1 MSTSAVEAI
10 LPLTPLQEGLL
21 FHSLYDDRGVD
32 LYTSQLSVDLEGHLD
47 VEAFRAAAATVLR
60 RHPNLRTAFQHQNSA
75 RPVQVVLREVPVPW
89 AEHDLSGLDEA
100 GRAAESERITE
111 EDRVR
116 RFDLGRPPLLR
127 FTLIRL
133 GEQRCRLL
141 FTHHHIL
148 LDGWSIPLLLSE
160 LFTLYARG
168 GTDDSGLAAV
178 PPFRNF
184 LAWLAKQDKP
194 AAELAWREAL
204 DGLDEGTIARPV
216 KPGRTLLVPERA
228 TTDLSRSLTT
238 ALTNLARRHSITL
251 NTVVQGVWGLLLGQ
265 LTGRDDVVFGT
276 AVSGRPPELPGVE
289 NMIGLFL
296 NTLPVRVR
304 IDPDEPLVGLLT
316 RLQAEQSEL
325 LPHQHLGLATVQ
337 QLAGGAE
344 LFDTVTVF
352 ESFPVD
358 HNAESLPGTGLKVL
372 ESDSTDYSHFPITLI
387 ALPGDRLHLRVSYQP
402 DLFTAEETAALLDRA
417 RLLLEA
423 LVAEPQQLVGRIDL
437 LDPAERH
444 RVLARNNETARPVE
458 PATLAQLFEAQ
469 AARTPDAVAVE
480 FESTSLTYAELD
492 ARANGMA
499 RLLAARGI
507 GPEQVVAL
515 ALPRSIEFVLSV
527 IAVAKAGAAHLPV
540 DLAYP
545 RERITLLVE
554 DSAPAAVI
562 TTTDAAPLLPATPGA
577 EQLLIDS
584 AGFRQALAAT
594 SDAPL
599 TDAERTAPAHLL
611 NPAYVI
617 YTSGSTGRP
626 KGVVISHQGLANGAA
641 LQRHSFPVGPGD
653 RVLQFAS
660 HSFDASYWSLSMA
673 LFSGATLVAAPEER
687 LTVGPV
693 LAELIAERRI
703 THVLLPPSPLAAM
716 PEDSLDTLRV
726 LLTGGEA
733 LPAETVAT
741 FAPRVRM
748 FNEYGPTEVTVLA
761 TQHGPLTADGT
772 TPPIGRPIDNYR
784 VYVLDRALRPVPVGS
799 VGEMYAAGPGLARGY
814 LGRAGLTS
822 ERFVADPFG
831 PAGGRMYR
839 TGDLARWTP
848 SGELAFVG
856 RADDQ
861 VKIRGF
867 RIELGEVE
875 AAVRSHPAVQ
885 DAAVV
890 VREDRPGDR
899 RLVAYAVT
907 EGADGEDLRR
917 HLGDRLPQHMVPS
930 AFVLLDEMP
939 LTRNG
944 KADRA
949 ALPEPVAARGSRR
962 APSTPHEEMLCGLFA
977 DVLGVPEVGLDDD
990 FFLLGGHSLVA
1001 IRLVGRIR
1009 TAFGVNVPIRVVFD
1023 APTPGA
1029 LVAEIEALLPDT
1041 APADGTRPVELSRAQ
1056 RRLWFINR
1064 FEHRTPTHNVPFA
1077 VRLTGDLDHEAL
1089 TGAVHDVL
1097 ARHDRL
1103 RTVFPEVNGEPT
1115 GAVLPPSGVRPALPV
1130 ADFDG
1135 AAVASAAAEGF
1146 DLTTGIPV
1154 RFALF
1159 RAGDTESVL
1168 LTVLHRIAGED
1179 WAGGRLLADLAAAYR
1194 SRVAGQP
1201 VRWDDTTAFAVDDEA
1216 VEWWAGQL
1224 AELPEELVLPVDRPR
1239 AVRDP
1244 QHLLSVPVRLPA
1256 AWRRSVTALAEQAG
1270 VDLETVLRGAFAVV
1284 LSGLGAGQDLPIATL
1299 SPLRGDGAGAFAANP
1314 AVLRVDVSADPTVAE
1329 LLARTGRTAAEARLR
1344 PVPFERLLSRLGPDL
1359 VAGRHPLA
1367 QVALTVRG
1375 EHRPALELPG
1385 LVVRPDDAAPGLER
1399 FDLSLVVDE
1408 RPGGEELTGRLHY
1421 RAAMFDAGTVS
1432 GLWERT
1438 ASVLAQMAEAPDRRL
1453 SRLRLVTGAERE
1465 QLLVGWNDTAVE
1477 VPALASTVQARFA
1490 EQVERRPDGTALVWE
1505 GGQLTYRELDRAAN
1519 RLAHLLRASGV
1530 GTGSRVTVLQRR
1542 SPELVVSLLGVLKAG
1557 AAYVPLD
1564 ARAPRARHESI
1575 LAETEASL
1583 LLVDAASASAAP
1595 GSDVPTIVVD
1605 REPRLAE
1612 QPDTAPAVAGHPEQ
1626 LAYLMYTSGSTGQA
1640 KGVAVTHR
1648 DLIAF
1653 ALDRCFSGDAHDTVL
1668 MHAPHAFDASNYEL
1682 WMPLLTGRRI
1692 VLALPQDLDVAA
1704 LGRLVAEYGVT
1715 GLHLTAGLF
1724 RLVVDEDLECL
1735 APVRE
1740 LLAGGDVVPAAS
1752 VRRVLER
1759 FPEMVVRD
1767 TYGPTETTTFATS
1780 HRMDAANPPTG
1791 TVPIG
1796 LPLDNMRA
1804 YVLDGSLRPV
1814 PVGVVGDLYLAGEG
1828 LATGYWTRPGLTAA
1842 SFVADPFGPAGSRMY
1857 RVGDLVRRRPDGSLL
1872 FAGRADDQVKIRG
1885 FRIELGEVEA
1895 ALARMPDIAQ
1905 ATVVARRDD
1914 EDRTRLVGYLV
1925 PAEGTTLDEPAVR
1938 ARLGAEL
1945 PEYMVPS
1952 AFVRLER
1959 LPLTANGK
1967 VDRKALP
1974 APEATTTGRA
1984 ARNPREEQLLG
1995 LFAALL
2001 DRPDMGIDDSFF
2013 ALGGDSLLATRLV
2026 SRIRAAF
2033 GVEVPIHLVFDAPT
2047 VAALGERLDGARSG
2061 RTALRAMERPEHVPL
2076 SFAQRRLWFINRFD
2090 GQSATYNMPISLR
2103 LTGPLDRAA
2112 LAEALGDLVARHEA
2126 LRTVFPEADGVP
2138 YQRILPVD
2146 EARPPLDV
2154 VETRP
2159 EELDALLEAAVRVGI
2174 DLTTELP
2181 LRVHLYALGEED
2193 HVLLFVLHHIAGDG
2207 WSMRPLATNLAQA
2220 YEARCRG
2227 LAPEFAPLPVQNAD
2241 YALWQLEVIGD
2252 EDDPESVYSEQLRYW
2267 QENLAGL
2274 PEELAL
2280 PTDRPRPAVSSY
2292 RGMPVYF
2299 RVDPD
2304 VHERLLALAQETGA
2318 SLYMVLQAALATMLH
2333 RVGAGTD
2340 IPIGSVIANR
2350 TDESLD
2356 EMVGFLTNMLVLRTD
2371 TSGRPTFRQLIDRV
2385 RETDLNAYDNQ
2396 DVPFERLVE
2405 AVNPTRSLARHPL
2418 FQVLL
2423 NLQNLQ
2429 DYTTEMHGL
2438 ELTSYVVDLGAA
2450 RFDLGFGFSE
2460 EFDAQG
2466 RPAGLQGDIQCSTD
2480 LFDRETA
2487 EGFAEY
2493 LGRVLRSAAADPD
2506 RPIDTVDMLPAEQLD
2521 RLLTEYNDTAAEV
2534 PAAPLHELFGAQARR
2549 TPDALAV
2556 VRGEETLTYAEL
2568 DAASD
2573 RIARLLIAGGTGPGS
2588 LVAIALPRTPRLV
2601 TALLG
2606 VLKAGAAYLPVD
2618 PANPA
2623 DRIALVLGDAAP
2635 ALVLTDEAT
2644 AAALPSG
2651 AAPVVRLDRPDTVRE
2666 LAARPGGAVTDAERL
2681 RPLSPRDAAYVIY
2694 TSGSTGRPKGVVIEH
2709 RSVSDY
2715 LAHTTREYDA
2725 ARGVALVH
2733 SPVSFDLTVT
2743 GLWTPLLVGG
2753 RVDLSSLTDP
2763 EPREAARLAEA
2774 PATFLKATPSHL
2786 PLLNA
2791 LPAGYSPS
2799 GELLLGGE
2807 ALLGA
2812 VLREWRDRHPGVT
2825 VRNVYGPTEATV
2837 NCAEYRIAPGE
2848 PVPDGP
2854 VPIGRPQPNARL
2866 YVLDAGLRPV
2876 PEGVPGDLY
2885 LAGEG
2890 LARGYLNQPALT
2902 AERFVSDPFGA
2913 PGSRMYRS
2921 GDLAK
2926 WNRSGELVYLGR
2938 SDDQVKLRGF
2948 RIELGEIEVA
2958 LTSHPAVRTAAV
2970 IVREDRPGDQ
2980 RLVGYVVPTDGAPT
2994 DGVAIDG
3001 VATGGAPTAAELSA
3015 HLAGRLPAYMVP
3027 QLFVTVDAIPLTAH
3041 GKADRKALP
3050 APAHQQDDRAP
3061 AAARSPQE
3069 EILRHLFGDMLG
3081 VPDVGVH
3088 DDFFQ
3093 LGGHSLLATRLVSRI
3108 RTAFGLELPIRAVFE
3123 TPTVAGL
3130 AAQLG
3135 SAGAGRRALAPMPR
3149 PDELPL
3155 SFAQQRLWFLNR
3167 FDRQT
3172 GSAYNLPIVLRFVG
3186 DLDREAL
3193 TAALHDLL
3201 ERHEVFRTVFAE
3213 SNGVPV
3219 QRVLPTAGA
3228 GLRLE
3233 VTATSEQQLAGAVA
3247 AEIGRGFDL
3256 AEEIPVRTRLFEIAG
3271 DVHVLTFTM
3280 HHIAADGWSLAP
3292 LMADLAAAYRA
3303 RADGRGA
3310 DRQPLPVQ
3318 YADYALWQREV
3329 LGDEAD
3335 EDSQISQQLRYW
3347 EQTLAGLPE
3356 DLGLPTDRP
3365 RPAVASYRGAR
3376 IEVEIPAD
3384 VHRRVNE
3391 LARTRQASVYMVLQA
3406 GLAALLSRL
3415 GGGEDIPIG
3424 SLIAGRTDEALDDLV
3439 GFFVNTLVLR
3449 TDVSG
3454 DPTFTELLDRVRTT
3468 GLGAYA
3474 HQDLP
3479 FERLVE
3485 ALNPSRS
3492 MSRHPLFQVALNLQN
3507 ADRADWGMGSL
3518 AGLEVRPEGFDLE
3531 TEKFDLSFTFAEH
3544 HAEDGTPA
3552 GITGTASYA
3561 VDLFDRDRVETLGA
3575 RLVRLLTAA
3584 VERPDRP
3591 VGELELLDAAEL
3603 AAVRA
3608 AGTGPRR
3615 TARAEDVDAL
3625 LARRAAEVPDA
3636 LAVRAG
3642 DESLT
3647 YRELDERV
3655 TRLARY
3661 LVALGAAPGG
3671 LVAVA
3676 LPRGAELPVALL
3688 AVLRSGAAYLPLDP
3702 GLPEDRLAYTVADAR
3717 PTLSVTSAAGRGL
3730 PLGGAVVV
3738 LDDERTRAALA
3749 ELSGRDWTDGE
3760 RLAPVRA
3767 EHPAYVIHTSGST
3780 GRPKGVVVPRRGLAN
3795 FLHDMADRFPLTT
3808 EDRWLAVTTV
3818 SFDIAALEL
3827 YLPLTAGAAVVLAD
3841 RETVRE
3847 PSALLGLAADAGAT
3861 VLQATPSLWQ
3871 ALADHDAAALR
3882 GLRKLVGG
3890 EALPPE
3896 LAARL
3901 AAEGGRVTNL
3911 YGPTETTI
3919 WSTAAE
3925 LGTGT
3930 PHIGHPIT
3938 DTDVH
3943 LLDERLRPV
3952 PPGVPGELY
3961 IAGAGVAQGYLGR
3974 PDLTAERFVADP
3986 FAAGTRMYRTGDLA
4000 RWGRGSRLEYLGR
4013 VDHQVKLRG
4022 FRIEPGEI
4030 EAVLTRHEDVAR
4042 AVVVLREDRPGDQRL
4057 VAYAVP
4063 AAGRPVDAAAL
4074 RRWAGA
4080 ELPDYM
4086 VPSVVVAL
4094 DALPLTPNGKLDR
4107 RALPVPADSAAGEF
4121 LAPRSPREEI
4131 MSGLFAEALG
4141 RTAVSVADGFFDL
4154 GGHSLMATRLMS
4166 RIRTVFGVE
4175 LAIRTLFENPTVAGL
4190 VGHLDTAERARPA
4203 LRPQPRPDAVPLS
4216 FAQRRMWFLHRLE
4229 GPSPTYNMPFVV
4241 RLSGDLDPDAL
4252 KAALQDVVDRHESLR
4267 TVFPEVDG
4275 LPRQVVLGAEEAR
4288 VEPIRRQVTADEL
4301 AEATAAAVRTTFDLT
4316 TRPPIA
4322 ATLLT
4327 VSPTEH
4333 VFVLVVHHI
4342 AGDGWSLGPLA
4353 DDVSRA
4359 YTDRHAGR
4367 APQWEPLP
4375 VQYADYT
4382 LWQRQL
4388 LGDESDPDSLF
4399 SRQVAHWKRTLA
4411 DLPDLLNLP
4420 TDRPRPSVAGY
4431 RGGRLPIA
4439 LGPELH
4445 AAVRSLA
4452 QREGA
4457 STFMVLQAA
4466 VAALLGKLGGGQ
4478 DIPLGSPVAGRTDEA
4493 LDHLVGFFVNTLVLR
4508 TDLSGNPSFAELVG
4522 RARETALAAYSNQ
4535 DVPFDHLVEVLRPDR
4550 SAGHQPLFQVMLALQ
4565 NATVTEDVELPG
4577 LTLSP
4582 EDGFTGASRFDL
4594 FLSFAEQFGGT
4605 DGAPAGIDG
4614 FVEYSADLFDPG
4626 TVAALVRRLE
4636 RLLTAVSADP
4646 RLPISSIDLLDAEER
4661 DTVLRRWNDTAT
4673 GSVPTAVTARFAA
4686 QVARTPDAV
4695 AVSAD
4700 DRRLTYREL
4709 DEESGR
4715 LARRLV
4721 AAGVRPEDRVALF
4734 QERSAGL
4741 VVSIL
4746 AVLRAGAAYVPID
4759 PRYPASRRGHIMAD
4773 SRVSVLL
4780 TDTASPA
4787 LECEHDAL
4795 VLVVD
4800 ADAGTDPEVPD
4811 VRLPGAVHPEQLA
4824 YVMYTSGSTG
4834 VPKGVGIT
4842 HADVTALASD
4852 RAFRPEA
4859 HRRVLVHSPQAFD
4872 ASTYELWVPLLNG
4885 GRVVLAP
4892 RGDLDLVTLARVVEE
4907 NRITGLWMTA
4917 GLFRLAAE
4925 ESPEC
4930 FAGVAEVWTG
4940 GDVVPA
4946 EAVRRVMT
4954 ACPGLV
4960 VVDGYGPTETTTF
4973 ATTFRIEDAGRIP
4986 AQIPIGRPLD
4996 DMRVHVLDEALQPVP
5011 AGVAGELYIS
5021 GAGLARGYLGRS
5033 GLTAER
5039 FVADPHGP
5047 AGTRMYR
5054 VGDLVRWNAD
5064 GAVEFLGRADD
5075 QVKIRGFR
5083 IELGEIE
5090 AALAGHPDV
5099 AQAAVLVREDRPG
5112 DRQLVAYLVPN
5123 ATPSADS
5130 PGTAGDDG
5138 TADEQIGQWQE
5149 LYAQLYG
5156 AERPEEFGEDFSGW
5170 ASSYTGADI
5179 PLEEMR
5185 EWRDATVERVRALR
5199 PRRVLEI
5206 GVGSGLL
5213 LAKLA
5218 GDCEAYWGIDFSPE
5232 AIAVLRRQVEA
5243 RPELADKVRLEIGA
5257 AHELDALPREFF
5269 DTVVI
5274 NSVAQYFPSA
5284 AYLTDVLDSLSRL
5297 LVPGGAVFLGDQ
5309 RNLRTQR
5316 GFQTA
5321 VGLLQWNGRQTPAE
5335 LSRSVE
5341 QTIMME
5347 KELLVDPE
5355 YFAALPGR
5363 IPAFGAVD
5371 VRVKRGRSDT
5381 ELTRHR
5387 FDVVLRT
5394 APSGA
5399 RPLGELP
5406 RLRYGTEILN
5416 PEDLERRIATGEGL
5430 PVRVT
5435 GIPDAR
5441 LAGEQAAVRALADG
5455 RPVAEALAALDAP
5468 EERGI
5473 HPEEL
5478 HELAERC
5485 GQPVHVTYA
5494 PGAPGRLDAVFGIGE
5509 EAVSEL
5515 YPPTARPGSA
5525 AHVNNPLGS
5534 RRLGELV
5541 GTVRTFAEQRLPE
5554 YMVPTAFV
5562 ALEALP
5568 TTVNGKLDRRALPA
5582 PEFSGSSTGRPPRT
5596 ELEARVCAVMADV
5609 LALPT
5614 VGIDDN
5620 FFDLGGDSIMSIQ
5633 LVSRARRAGLLIS
5646 TRDVFQHR
5654 TVAELAAVARPAD
5667 GAAAGAADEPET
5679 GDIPLLPIVHWLRE
5693 NGGPVEGFHQ
5703 SRIVPAPAGATAD
5716 LLEQALQALIDRHGA
5731 LRMRLDRTEGP
5742 WRLNIPEAG
5751 TVRAGDLLRRVDTAG
5766 LDDTA
5771 LEAVIVEQ
5779 RDAAMAGLAPDE
5791 GVMLRATWF
5800 DAGPGRGGQL
5810 LLMVHHLCVDGVSWR
5825 VLLPDLFEAYEA
5837 AEQGRPVALDPVG
5850 TSLRGWATRLHELA
5864 AERRGELGLWEAA
5877 VRDHEPPLG
5886 LRPLDPARDTVD
5898 ATRFVQVRLPADLS
5912 TSLLTDVPRAVHAG
5926 VDDVL
5931 LTGLALALSQWR
5943 AKWRGTDRDDLLV
5956 AVESHGRHD
5965 VLEGVDLTRTVGWLT
5980 AMYPVRI
5987 DLAGVDTAQALA
5999 GGPATARAAK
6009 AVKEQLR
6016 RIPDHGLGYG
6026 LLRYLD
6032 PQSSERLAGGAEP
6045 QLAFNYFGRFTA
6057 PEGEPAPVVTEPT
6070 FEAGR
6075 YDGGADGRRP
6085 FAHALEINA
6094 RTDDFAAGSSL
6105 SCMWTWP
6112 DGLFTDEEIL
6122 ELCEGWVAALRT
6134 LAEQLRRPGNAGRT
6148 PSDLPLVELT
6158 QRQIERLEGDLPGL
6172 SDVLPL
6178 TPLQEGLLFHAQYD
6192 EGEQDPYTVQ
6202 FLWALD
6208 GHVDRNALRAAAT
6221 ALLRR
6226 HPNLRVAFRQD
6237 DLARPVQVV
6246 VTDPALPW
6254 YEHDLR
6260 ALDGEDLD
6268 REVARIVDE
6277 DRTRRFDPARPPLI
6291 RFTLIRVA
6299 EDAYRFLLTNHHILL
6314 DGWSMPVVLGELGE
6328 LYTTGGDDRT
6338 LPAPA
6343 DYRGY
6348 LTWLAGQDRTEAEQA
6363 WRTALAGLEEPL
6375 LLAPSAG
6382 QRAAVTPHRRVVEVD
6397 RQLSAALAALAR
6409 RHGLTMAT
6417 LVQGAWATLL
6427 SRLTGRDDVVFGATV
6442 SGRPPEITGIETM
6455 VGLFINTLPV
6465 RVRLEPDEPVIAL
6478 LGRIQ
6483 RQQSELTEHSYL
6495 RLSDVQRLTGFGELF
6510 DTATVFE
6517 NYPAPPQGLREE
6529 PGEVDVSDDRTSDA
6543 THYPLAL
6550 CASMR
6555 GPSLRLRVDHRP
6567 DVFDEQSVTDLIDQL
6582 VGWLRALAG
6591 DPDRPVGLIDLLGAD
6606 RFDQVVRRFNATGR
6620 PVPPQRW
6627 SELVAEQARLNP
6639 DRTAVVH
6646 GDERLDYAELDRRA
6660 NRLARLLARHG
6671 AAERSLVGLM
6681 LERTPDTVV
6690 AVLAVARAGA
6700 AYLPVDSRYPADRRA
6715 FVLADARPALVVTTS
6730 ATAGLL
6736 AEVGA
6741 DIPTLVLDDPELRA
6755 EWAAQPATPPGP
6767 AAGASPDDAAYV
6779 IYTSGTTGRPKGVVV
6794 THRGIGNL
6802 AAAQI
6807 ERFAIDADSRL
6818 LQFASP
6824 SFDAAVSEIVTSL
6837 VAGAALVLAPADE
6850 LLPGPTLTAV
6860 MARHGV
6866 THATLPPTVLASIAP
6881 EDLPGLRTLV
6891 VAGEPCPQHLV
6902 DRWAPRLRMINAYGP
6917 TETTVCATMSDP
6929 LSAAPL
6935 TIGRP
6940 IANTAVYVLDAR
6952 LRPVPTGVAGE
6963 LYVSGPGLAR
6973 GYLNRAGLTAERFVP
6988 DPFGTPGSRMY
6999 RTGDLVSWTHDGR
7012 LGYLGR
7018 ADQQLKLRGFRIEPG
7033 EIESVLLD
7041 HPDVAQAAVVLRET
7055 DRGGR
7060 RLVAYVVPREGAGTD
7075 PAVLRKHV
7083 SGQVPDYMVPAAFV
7097 PLAALP
7103 VNPNGKLDR
7112 PALPAPDAGG
7122 SLHKGA
7128 PRTPREEVLCG
7139 LFAEALEVGRV
7150 GVEDSFFDLGGDSLT
7165 AAALVNRVNHTFG
7178 TRLSIV
7184 ALFESPTV
7192 GSLAELLTTGE
7203 EGDPLDVLLPLRST
7217 GTAEPVFCLPPAGGL
7232 SWSYAGLLRHIDPEH
7247 PVYALQARGL
7257 ARDEA
7262 LPESLSAMAEDFLE
7276 QIRAIQPHG
7285 PYHLAGWSLGGLL
7298 GHLIAT
7304 RLQEAGEQVGTL
7316 AVLDAYPV
7324 INRHEVVEERPED
7337 VLRQLLAHL
7346 GHDLAELGE
7355 EPLDYARARNL
7366 FDGGD
7371 SAIAGLEERH
7381 IEALARVGTNI
7392 ARITRDFA
7400 LDRFRGDLL
7409 LFVATVGKEGS
7420 ANTPALWEPY
7430 VEGRVVGHELGY
7442 THSDLTTAAAWA
7454 EIGPLIA
7461 QSLRDA
7467 RTSRTAAGQ

>member
-21 FHSLYDDRGVD
+21 FHSLYDNRGVD
-32 LYTSQLSVDLEGHLD
+32 LYTSQLGVDLEGHLD

-60 RHPNLRTAFQHQNSA
+60 RHPNLRTAFQHQTSA
-75 RPVQVVLREVPVPW
+75 QPVQVVIRELPVPW
-89 AEHDLSGLDEA
+89 TEHDLSGLDEA
-100 GRAAESERITE
+100 ERAAELERITE

-133 GEQRCRLL
+133 GDERCRLL

-168 GTDDSGLAAV
+168 GTDDSGLPKV
-178 PPFRNF
+178 PAFRNF
-184 LAWLAKQDKP
+184 LAWLAKRDKP
-194 AAELAWREAL
+194 AAELAWSQAF
-204 DGLDEGTIARPV
+204 DGLAEGTTVRPV
-216 KPGRTLLVPERA
+216 NSGRAQVVPERA
-228 TTDLSRSLTT
+228 VLDLSRSLTT

-251 NTVVQGVWGLLLGQ
+251 NTVVQGVWGLLVGQ
-265 LTGRDDVVFGT
+265 LTGRSDVVFGT
-276 AVSGRPPELPGVE
+276 VVSGRPPELPGVE

-304 IDPDEPLVGLLT
+304 IDPNEPVIDLLT
-316 RLQAEQSEL
+316 RLQTEQSEL
-325 LPHQHLGLATVQ
+325 LPHQHLGLAAIQ
-337 QLAGGAE
+337 QLTGGAE

-358 HNAESLPGTGLKVL
+358 HNAESLPGTGLRVL
-372 ESDSTDYSHFPITLI
+372 ESDSTDFSHYPISLL
-387 ALPGDRLHLRVSYQP
+387 ALPGERLHLRLSYQP
-402 DLFTAEETAALLDRA
+402 DLFTAEETATLLDRA
-417 RLLLEA
+417 RRLLET
-423 LVAEPQQLVGRIDL
+423 LVAEPQQLVGRLDL
-437 LDPAERH
+437 LVAAERH
-444 RVLARNNETARPVE
+444 RVVVRNNDTARPVE
-458 PATLAQLFEAQ
+458 QTTLAQLFEAQ
-469 AARTPDAVAVE
+469 VAANPDAVAVE
-480 FESTSLTYAELD
+480 FESASLTYAELD
-492 ARANGMA
+492 ARANRLA
-499 RLLAARGI
+499 RLLATRGI

-527 IAVAKAGAAHLPV
+527 IAVAKTGAAYLPV
-540 DLAYP
+540 DTRYP
-545 RERITLLVE
+545 QDRIALLID
-554 DSAPAAVI
+554 DSRPATVI
-562 TTTDAAPLLPATPGA
+562 TTTAAAPLLPRAADAGH
-577 EQLLIDS
+577 LLID
-584 AGFRQALAAT
+584 AAEVQEALAAT
-594 SDAPL
+594 PGTPL
-599 TDAERTAPAHLL
+599 TDDERTAPTHLL

-626 KGVVISHQGLANGAA
+626 KGVVVSHTGLANGSA
-641 LQRHSFPVGPGD
+641 LQRRTYPVGPGD
-653 RVLQFAS
+653 RVLQFVS
-660 HSFDASYWSLSMA
+660 QSFDASYWELSMA
-673 LFSGATLVAAPEER
+673 LLSGATLVCAPEER
-687 LTVGPV
+687 LTPGPV

-703 THVLLPPSPLAAM
+703 THAVIPPSPLAMTPAAN
-716 PEDSLDTLRV
+716 LGTLRV
-726 LLTGGEA
+726 LMAGGEA

-741 FAPRVRM
+741 WAPGRRM

-761 TQHGPLTADGT
+761 TQNGPLTADGSA
-772 TPPIGRPIDNYR
+772 PSIGRPIDNDR
-784 VYVLDRALRPVPVGS
+784 VYVLDQALRPVPVGS
-799 VGEMYAAGPGLARGY
+799 LGEMYVAGPGLARGY
-814 LGRAGLTS
+814 LGRHDLTA

-831 PAGGRMYR
+831 TAGSRMYR
-839 TGDLARWTP
+839 TGDLARWND
-848 SGELAFVG
+848 SGELVFAG
-856 RADDQ
+856 RVDEQ

-867 RIELGEVE
+867 RIELGEIE
-875 AAVRSHPAVQ
+875 AAVRSHPAV
-885 DAAVV
+885 DTAAVI
-890 VREDRPGDR
+890 VREDRPGDHR
-899 RLVAYAVT
+899 IVAYAVA
-907 EGADGEDLRR
+907 EGADEETLRR
-917 HLGDRLPQHMVPS
+917 HVADVLPQHMVPS
-930 AFVLLDEMP
+930 VFVLLDAMP

-944 KADRA
+944 KVDRA
-949 ALPEPVAARGSRR
+949 ALPEPTAGAADGPRT
-962 APSTPHEEMLCGLFA
+962 APSTPNQEIVCGLFS
-977 DVLGVPEVGLDDD
+977 DVLGVPEVGVDGD
-990 FFLLGGHSLVA
+990 FFKLGGHSLLAV
-1001 IRLVGRIR
+1001 RLVGRIR
-1009 TAFGVNVPIRVVFD
+1009 AAFGVDVPIRVVFD
-1023 APTPGA
+1023 APTAEA
-1029 LVAEIEALLPDT
+1029 LTSEIEALLPDST
-1041 APADGTRPVELSRAQ
+1041 PEPPAETRSVEVSHAD

-1064 FEHRTPTHNVPFA
+1064 FEHRAATHNVPFG
-1077 VRLTGDLDHEAL
+1077 VRLTGVLDHEAL
-1089 TGAVHDVL
+1089 SGAVHDVID
-1097 ARHDRL
+1097 RHEVL
-1103 RTVFPEVNGEPT
+1103 RTIFPERNGEPS
-1115 GAVLPPSGVRPALPV
+1115 GVVLPSQGVRPPLTV
-1130 ADFDG
+1130 ADFDE
-1135 AAVASAAAEGF
+1135 AAVRAEAAGGF
-1146 DLTTGIPV
+1146 DLTTQVPV
-1154 RFALF
+1154 RFTLF
-1159 RAGDTESVL
+1159 RVGDAEAVL
-1168 LTVLHRIAGED
+1168 VAVLHRIAGDD
-1179 WAGGRLLADLAAAYR
+1179 WAGGRLLADLTAAYR
-1194 SRVAGQP
+1194 ARVTARP
-1201 VRWDDTTAFAVDDEA
+1201 VRWDDDTVAVEDKAVD
-1216 VEWWAGQL
+1216 WWAEHL
-1224 AELPEELVLPVDRPR
+1224 AGVPEELVLVTDRPR
-1239 AVRDP
+1239 SALEP
-1244 QHLLSVPVRLPA
+1244 QHLLSVPIHLPA
-1256 AWRRSVTALAEQAG
+1256 AQRQSATTLAERAG
-1270 VDLETVLRGAFAVV
+1270 VDLETVLRAAFAVV

-1299 SPLRGDGAGAFAANP
+1299 HTTASDGPGAFAANP
-1314 AVLRVDVSADPTVAE
+1314 AVLRVDVSADPSVAD
-1329 LLARTGRTAAEARLR
+1329 LLAGMGETAAAARLR
-1344 PVPFERLLSRLGPDL
+1344 PVAFERLLRRLEPDL
-1359 VAGRHPLA
+1359 VAARHPLA
-1367 QVALTVRG
+1367 QVALTVRSRG
-1375 EHRPALELPG
+1375 TAALELPG
-1385 LVVRPDDAAPGLER
+1385 LTVRPDDTALGIEK
-1399 FDLSLVVDE
+1399 FDLAVVVADRSE
-1408 RPGGEELTGRLHY
+1408 GEQLAGDLYY
-1421 RAAMFDAGTVS
+1421 RATMFDAATVS
-1432 GLWERT
+1432 RLWERI
-1438 ASVLAQMAEAPDRRL
+1438 ASVLAQMIAAPEQRL
-1453 SRLRLVTGAERE
+1453 SQLRLVTEAERE
-1465 QLLVGWNDTAVE
+1465 QLLTGWNDTAVE
-1477 VPALASTVQARFA
+1477 VPALGAPLQVRFA
-1490 EQVERRPDGTALVWE
+1490 EQVERGPDEIALVWPD
-1505 GGQLTYRELDRAAN
+1505 GQLTYRELDRAAN

-1530 GTGSRVTVLQRR
+1530 STGSRVAVLQRR
-1542 SPELVVSLLGVLKAG
+1542 SPDLVVALLGVLKAG

-1564 ARAPRARHESI
+1564 ARAPQARHESI

-1583 LLVDAASASAAP
+1583 LLVDAASAATAP
-1595 GSDVPTIVVD
+1595 RSEVPTIVVD

-1612 QPDTAPAVAGHPEQ
+1612 QSDTAPSVEGHPEQ
-1626 LAYLMYTSGSTGQA
+1626 LAYIMYTSGSTGQA
-1640 KGVAVTHR
+1640 KGVAITHR
-1648 DLIAF
+1648 DLLAF
-1653 ALDRCFSGDAHDTVL
+1653 ALDRCFSGDAHRTVL

-1682 WMPLLTGRRI
+1682 WMPLLNGRRI
-1692 VLALPQDLDVAA
+1692 VLAPPQDLDVATI
-1704 LGRLVAEYGVT
+1704 GRLVSEHGVT
-1715 GLHLTAGLF
+1715 ALHLTAGLF
-1724 RLVVDEDLECL
+1724 RLVVDEDLDCL

-1759 FPEMVVRD
+1759 FPDMVVRD

-1780 HRMDAANPPTG
+1780 HRMDTANPPTE

-1814 PVGVVGDLYLAGEG
+1814 PVGIVGDLYLAGEG
-1828 LATGYWTRPGLTAA
+1828 LAAGYWTRPGLTSA

-1857 RVGDLVRRRPDGSLL
+1857 RVGDLVRRTPDGSLL

-1885 FRIELGEVEA
+1885 FRIELGEVES
-1895 ALARMPDIAQ
+1895 ALARMPEVAQ

-1914 EDRTRLVGYLV
+1914 DSQPRLVAYLV
-1925 PAEGTTLDEPAVR
+1925 PAEGTTLDESAVR
-1938 ARLGAEL
+1938 DRLGAEL

-1952 AFVRLER
+1952 AFVRLDR

-1974 APEATTTGRA
+1974 APAAAVTGRA
-1984 ARNPREEQLLG
+1984 ARNPREEQLLD
-1995 LFAALL
+1995 LFAKLL
-2001 DRPDMGIDDSFF
+2001 GQPGMGIDDSFF
-2013 ALGGDSLLATRLV
+2013 ELGGDSLLATRLV
-2026 SRIRAAF
+2026 SRVRATF
-2033 GVEVPIHLVFDAPT
+2033 GVELPIWKVFDAPT
-2047 VAALGERLDGARSG
+2047 VATLGEHLDDARAG
-2061 RTALRAMERPEHVPL
+2061 RSALRAMERPERVPL

-2090 GQSATYNMPISLR
+2090 GQSATYNMPISIR
-2103 LTGPLDRAA
+2103 LTGPLNRTAM
-2112 LAEALGDLVARHEA
+2112 AEALVDLATRHEA

-2138 YQRILPVD
+2138 YQLILPAD
-2146 EARPPLDV
+2146 EAQVALNV

-2159 EELDALLEAAVRVGI
+2159 EELDAQLEAAVRIGI
-2174 DLTTELP
+2174 DLTSEVP
-2181 LRVHLYALGEED
+2181 LRVHLFALGEED

-2220 YEARCRG
+2220 YEARCEGR
-2227 LAPEFAPLPVQNAD
+2227 APEFAPLPVQPAD
-2241 YALWQLEVIGD
+2241 YALWQQQVIGD
-2252 EDDPESVYSEQLRYW
+2252 EDDPDSVFSKQLRYW
-2267 QENLAGL
+2267 QDNLADL
-2274 PEELAL
+2274 PQELTL
-2280 PTDRPRPAVSSY
+2280 PVDRPRPATSSY

-2304 VHERLLALAQETGA
+2304 VHQQLLTLSQTTGA

-2350 TDESLD
+2350 TDEALD

-2371 TSGRPTFRQLIDRV
+2371 TSGRPTFRQLVDRV

-2405 AVNPTRSLARHPL
+2405 AVNPPRSLARHPL

-2423 NLQNLQ
+2423 NLQNLP
-2429 DYTTEMHGL
+2429 DYATEMQGL
-2438 ELTSYVVDLGAA
+2438 ELSSYVVDLGAA
-2450 RFDLGFGFSE
+2450 RFDLAFGFSE
-2460 EFDAQG
+2460 EFDAEG

-2480 LFDRETA
+2480 LFDRDTA

-2493 LGRVLRSAAADPD
+2493 LGRVLRSAAGDPD
-2506 RPIDTVDMLPAEQLD
+2506 QPIDTIDMLPAEQRN
-2521 RLLTEYNDTAAEV
+2521 RLLAEYNDTAAEV
-2534 PAAPLHELFGAQARR
+2534 SAAALPELFTAQAGR
-2549 TPDALAV
+2549 TPDAPAV
-2556 VRGEETLTYAEL
+2556 VRGAETLSYAEL
-2568 DAASD
+2568 NAAAN
-2573 RIARLLIAGGTGPGS
+2573 RLARLLIAGGTGPGS
-2588 LVAIALPRTPRLV
+2588 LVAIALPRTPQLV

-2606 VLKAGAAYLPVD
+2606 VLKAGAAYLPID
-2618 PANPA
+2618 PTNPA
-2623 DRIALVLGDAAP
+2623 DRIAYVLGDAAP
-2635 ALVLTDEAT
+2635 TVVLSDEAT
-2644 AAALPSG
+2644 SAALPSG
-2651 AAPVVRLDRPDTVRE
+2651 AAPVIRLDRSETARE
-2666 LAARPGGAVTDAERL
+2666 LAAHASGPVTDAERL

-2743 GLWTPLLVGG
+2743 GLYTPLLVGG
-2753 RVDLSSLTDP
+2753 CVNLASLTDP
-2763 EPREAARLAEA
+2763 EPREAAGLAEA

-2786 PLLNA
+2786 PLLTA
-2791 LPAGYSPS
+2791 LPTGYSPS

-2812 VLREWRDRHPGVT
+2812 VLREWREQHPDVT

-2854 VPIGRPQPNARL
+2854 VPIGRPQANAQL
-2866 YVLDAGLRPV
+2866 YVLDAGLQPV
-2876 PEGVPGDLY
+2876 PEGVTGDLY

-2902 AERFVSDPFGA
+2902 AERFVPNPFGA

-2921 GDLAK
+2921 GDVAK

-2958 LTSHPAVRTAAV
+2958 LASHPAVRTATV
-2970 IVREDRPGDQ
+2970 IVREDQPGDQ
-2980 RLVGYVVPTDGAPT
+2980 RLVGYVVPTAE
-2994 DGVAIDG
+2994 
-3001 VATGGAPTAAELSA
+3001 APTAAELSA
-3015 HLAGRLPAYMVP
+3015 HLAGRLPEYMVP
-3027 QLFVTVDAIPLTAH
+3027 QLFVAVDGIPLTVH
-3041 GKADRKALP
+3041 GKVDRNALP
-3050 APAHQQDDRAP
+3050 APVHRADGQASAGP
-3061 AAARSPQE
+3061 RSPQE
-3069 EILRHLFGDMLG
+3069 EILCHLFADMLG

-3088 DDFFQ
+3088 DNFFE
-3093 LGGHSLLATRLVSRI
+3093 LGGHSLLATRLISRI
-3108 RTAFGLELPIRAVFE
+3108 RTAFDLELPIRAVFE
-3123 TPTVAGL
+3123 APTVAQL
-3130 AAQLG
+3130 TAQLG
-3135 SAGAGRRALAPMPR
+3135 TAATGRRAVAPMAR

-3155 SFAQQRLWFLNR
+3155 SFAQRRLWFLNR
-3167 FDRQT
+3167 LDQQN
-3172 GSAYNLPIVLRFVG
+3172 GSAYNLPIALRLTG

-3193 TAALHDLL
+3193 AATLHDLV

-3213 SNGVPV
+3213 PNGVPV
-3219 QRVLPTAGA
+3219 QRVLAADEA

-3233 VTATSEQQLAGAVA
+3233 VTETSEEQLAEVLA
-3247 AEIGRGFDL
+3247 AEINRAFDL
-3256 AEEIPVRTRLFEIAG
+3256 SEEIPVRARLFAVAR
-3271 DVHVLTFTM
+3271 DVHVFTFTM

-3292 LMADLAAAYRA
+3292 MLADLSTAYRA
-3303 RADGRGA
+3303 RAAGEQPA
-3310 DRQPLPVQ
+3310 WQPLPVQ

-3356 DLGLPTDRP
+3356 ELTLPTDRS
-3365 RPAVASYRGAR
+3365 RPAVASYRGER
-3376 IEVEIPAD
+3376 ITIEIPAEI
-3384 VHRRVNE
+3384 HQRVNE
-3391 LARTRQASVYMVLQA
+3391 LARSRQASVYMVLQA

-3415 GGGEDIPIG
+3415 GGGEDVPIG

-3454 DPTFTELLDRVRTT
+3454 DPTFAELLDRVRTT

-3507 ADRADWGMGSL
+3507 AAQADWGLGL
-3518 AGLEVRPEGFDLE
+3518 PGLEVRPEGFDLD

-3544 HAEDGTPA
+3544 HAEDGVPA
-3552 GITGTASYA
+3552 GIVGTVSYA
-3561 VDLFDRDRVETLGA
+3561 VDLFDGERVADMAGC
-3575 RLVRLLTAA
+3575 LVQLLSAATA
-3584 VERPDRP
+3584 EPDRRLAQLDLLNP
-3591 VGELELLDAAEL
+3591 AERAVLLE
-3603 AAVRA
+3603 
-3608 AGTGPRR
+3608 AGTGSKCEIP
-3615 TARAEDVDAL
+3615 AEGVDAQF
-3625 LARRAAEVPDA
+3625 ARRAAATPEA
-3636 LAVRAG
+3636 LAVQG
-3642 DESLT
+3642 PDGSLT
-3647 YRELDERV
+3647 YRELDAAV
-3655 TRLARY
+3655 TRLARH
-3661 LVALGAAPGG
+3661 LVERGSAPGG
-3671 LVAVA
+3671 IIGVAM
-3676 LPRGAELPVALL
+3676 PRGTEMLVTLL

-3702 GLPEDRLAYTVADAR
+3702 ELPAERLAYMTADSRPLFVVSTNAAARNLPDGTTVVSLDDPDTRRA
-3717 PTLSVTSAAGRGL
+3717 LQEL
-3730 PLGGAVVV
+3730 PGTPWA
-3738 LDDERTRAALA
+3738 DDERR
-3749 ELSGRDWTDGE
+3749 S
-3760 RLAPVRA
+3760 PVRP
-3767 EHPAYVIHTSGST
+3767 EHPSYVIYTSGST
-3780 GRPKGVVVPRRGLAN
+3780 GRPKGVALPRRAMIN
-3795 FLHDMADRFPLTT
+3795 IMADMAERLRVRAGDRL
-3808 EDRWLAVTTV
+3808 LSVTTM
-3818 SFDIAALEL
+3818 SFDISVLEFF
-3827 YLPLTAGAAVVLAD
+3827 LPLVSGAAVVIAA
-3841 RETVRE
+3841 RETVQD
-3847 PSALLGLAADAGAT
+3847 PAALAKLVADSGVT
-3861 VLQATPSLWQ
+3861 ILQATPTLWQ
-3871 ALADHDAAALR
+3871 MLVSQAPDAVR
-3882 GLRKLVGG
+3882 GLRRMTGGEPLPRELAERLLAVGG
-3890 EALPPE
+3890 EL
-3896 LAARL
+3896 
-3901 AAEGGRVTNL
+3901 TNG

-3919 WSTAAE
+3919 YSTAVPVTDGLSAP
-3925 LGTGT
+3925 T
-3930 PHIGHPIT
+3930 IGRPVLNT
-3938 DTDVH
+3938 RVY
-3943 LLDERLRPV
+3943 LLDEYLRPV
-3952 PPGVPGELY
+3952 PPQVAGELY
-3961 IAGAGVAQGYLGR
+3961 IAGDGLALGYLGR
-3974 PDLTAERFVADP
+3974 PGLTAERFVADP
-3986 FAAGTRMYRTGDLA
+3986 FGAPGARMYRSGDLA
-4000 RWGRGSRLEYLGR
+4000 RWGAGRDLELLGR
-4013 VDHQVKLRG
+4013 ADQQVKLRG
-4022 FRIEPGEI
+4022 FRIELGEI
-4030 EAVLTRHEDVAR
+4030 ESVLGRHEDVAQL
-4042 AVVVLREDRPGDQRL
+4042 AVVLREDRPGDKRL
-4057 VAYAVP
+4057 VGYVVP
-4063 AAGRPVDAAAL
+4063 KPGRPVDSVAL
-4074 RRWAGA
+4074 RRYVGSQ
-4080 ELPDYM
+4080 LPDYM
-4086 VPSVVVAL
+4086 TPSVIVEL
-4094 DALPLTPNGKLDR
+4094 DALPKTPNGKLDR
-4107 RALPVPADSAAGEF
+4107 RALPQPPASSGRESS
-4121 LAPRSPREEI
+4121 APRSPREEI
-4131 MSGLFAEALG
+4131 MCGLFAEILDVE
-4141 RTAVSVADGFFDL
+4141 TVAVDDSFFDL
-4154 GGHSLMATRLMS
+4154 GGHSLLATRLMS
-4166 RIRTVFGVE
+4166 RLRTVFGVE
-4175 LAIRTLFENPTVAGL
+4175 LPIRSLFEHPNPAGL
-4190 VGHLDTAERARPA
+4190 VGLLDGATRGRASLVPM
-4203 LRPQPRPDAVPLS
+4203 PRPETLPLS
-4216 FAQRRMWFLHRLE
+4216 YAQRRMWFLHRLE
-4229 GPSPTYNMPFVV
+4229 GPSSTYNMPFVV
-4241 RLSGDLDPDAL
+4241 RLSGHLDLEAL
-4252 KAALQDVVDRHESLR
+4252 KSALQDVVGRHESLR
-4267 TVFPEVDG
+4267 TVFPEIDG
-4275 LPRQVVLGAEEAR
+4275 VPRQVVLGTDEARIELICRQVAEHELEEA
-4288 VEPIRRQVTADEL
+4288 TL
-4301 AEATAAAVRTTFDLT
+4301 AAVRTTLDLT
-4316 TRPPIA
+4316 EQPPVA

-4327 VSPTEH
+4327 LSPTEH

-4342 AGDGWSLGPLA
+4342 AGDGWSLAPLGA
-4353 DDVSRA
+4353 DVSQA
-4359 YTDRHAGR
+4359 YTARHAGR

-4399 SRQVAHWKRTLA
+4399 SGQVTYWKQALA

-4420 TDRPRPSVAGY
+4420 VDRPRPSVASY
-4431 RGGRLPIA
+4431 RGGRLTVE

-4452 QREGA
+4452 KREGA

-4466 VAALLGKLGGGQ
+4466 VATLLGKLGGGH
-4478 DIPLGSPVAGRTDEA
+4478 DIPLGSPIAGRTDES
-4493 LDHLVGFFVNTLVLR
+4493 LDQLVGFFVNTLVLR
-4508 TDLSGNPSFAELVG
+4508 NDLSGNPSFAELIG
-4522 RARETALAAYSNQ
+4522 RARETALAAYAHQ

-4565 NATVTEDVELPG
+4565 NATVATDVELPG
-4577 LTLSP
+4577 LTLSS

-4594 FLSFAEQFGGT
+4594 FLSFAERFDEAGGT
-4605 DGAPAGIDG
+4605 PAGING
-4614 FVEYSADLFDPG
+4614 FIEYSADLFDPE
-4626 TVAALVRRLE
+4626 TVTALVKRLE

-4646 RLPISSIDLLDAEER
+4646 QLPIGSIDLLDDDER
-4661 DTVLRRWNDTAT
+4661 HTVLRQWNDTAT
-4673 GSVPTAVTARFAA
+4673 DSVPTSVTARFAA
-4686 QVARTPDAV
+4686 QVTRTPDAV
-4695 AVSAD
+4695 AVSSD
-4700 DRRLTYREL
+4700 ERQLTYREL
-4709 DEESGR
+4709 DEESDR
-4715 LARRLV
+4715 LARRLA

-4746 AVLRAGAAYVPID
+4746 AVLKAGAAYVPID
-4759 PRYPASRRGHIMAD
+4759 PRYPASRRSHIMTD
-4773 SRVSVLL
+4773 SQVSVLL
-4780 TDTASPA
+4780 TDTTSPA
-4787 LECEHDAL
+4787 LGCEHDAR

-4800 ADAGTDPEVPD
+4800 TETVPEVSD
-4811 VRLPGAVHPEQLA
+4811 VRLPEVVHPEQLA

-4859 HRRVLVHSPQAFD
+4859 HRRVLLHSPQAFD

-4885 GRVVLAP
+4885 GQTVVAP
-4892 RGDLDLVTLARVVEE
+4892 RGDLDLATLARVIGE
-4907 NRITGLWMTA
+4907 NSVTGLWMTA
-4917 GLFRLAAE
+4917 GLFRLTAE

-4954 ACPGLV
+4954 ACPQIV

-4973 ATTFRIEDAGRIP
+4973 ATTFRVEDAQRIP

-4996 DMRVHVLDEALQPVP
+4996 DMRVYVLDEALQPVP
-5011 AGVAGELYIS
+5011 VGVAGELYIA
-5021 GAGLARGYLGRS
+5021 GAGLARGYQARPA
-5033 GLTAER
+5033 LTAER

-5047 AGTRMYR
+5047 TGSRMYR

-5075 QVKIRGFR
+5075 QVKVRGFR

-5090 AALAGHPDV
+5090 AALADHPDV

-5112 DRQLVAYLVPN
+5112 DHQLVAYLVPS
-5123 ATPSADS
+5123 ATPSADTT
-5130 PGTAGDDG
+5130 GTAQDNGSAG
-5138 TADEQIGQWQE
+5138 EQIEQWQE

-5170 ASSYTGADI
+5170 ASSYTGEDI
-5179 PLEEMR
+5179 PVEQMR
-5185 EWRDATVERVRALR
+5185 EWRDATVERIRSLR

-5218 GDCEAYWGIDFSPE
+5218 GDSEAYWGIDFSAE
-5232 AIAVLRRQVEA
+5232 AIAVLRQQVEA
-5243 RPELADKVRLEIGA
+5243 QPQLADKVRLEIGA
-5257 AHELDALPREFF
+5257 AHELDSLPEGFF

-5284 AYLTDVLDSLSRL
+5284 SYLTDVLTSLSRL

-5316 GFQTA
+5316 SFQTA
-5321 VGLLQWNGRQTPAE
+5321 VALLQWNGRQTPAE

-5355 YFAALPGR
+5355 YFAALPGQ
-5363 IPAFGAVD
+5363 IPAFEAVD
-5371 VRVKRGRSDT
+5371 VRVKRGHSDT

-5394 APSGA
+5394 APAGA

-5406 RLRYGTEILN
+5406 RLRYGTEILSL
-5416 PEDLERRIATGEGL
+5416 EDLERRIAAGDDL

-5441 LAGEQAAVRALADG
+5441 LAGEQAAVQALADG
-5455 RPVAEALAALDAP
+5455 RPVGEALTALNTP
-5468 EERGI
+5468 EERGV
-5473 HPEEL
+5473 HPVAL
-5478 HELAERC
+5478 HELAERY
-5485 GQPVHVTYA
+5485 GQAVHVTYA
-5494 PGAPGRLDAVFGIGE
+5494 PGAPGRLDAVFGVGDD
-5509 EAVSEL
+5509 ALSQL
-5515 YPPTARPGSA
+5515 YLPAAQQASA

-5541 GTVRTFAEQRLPE
+5541 SAVRSFAEQRLPE
-5554 YMVPTAFV
+5554 YMVPSAFV
-5562 ALEALP
+5562 ALDALP

-5582 PEFSGSSTGRPPRT
+5582 PDFSSASTGRAPRT
-5596 ELEARVCAVMADV
+5596 ELETRVCAVMADV
-5609 LALPT
+5609 LALPA

-5646 TRDVFQHR
+5646 TRDVFQHK
-5654 TVAELAAVARPAD
+5654 TVAELAAVVRLAD
-5667 GAAAGAADEPET
+5667 GTASAAADEPET
-5679 GDIPLLPIVHWLRE
+5679 GDVPLLPIVHWLRE
-5693 NGGPVEGFHQ
+5693 NGGPVEGFNQ
-5703 SRIVPAPAGATAD
+5703 SRIVPAPAGATLH

-5731 LRMRLDRTEGP
+5731 LRMRLDRTGGQ
-5742 WRLNIPEAG
+5742 WRLNVPETG
-5751 TVRAGDLLRRVDTAG
+5751 TVRAGDLLRRVDAAG
-5766 LDDTA
+5766 LDDEA
-5771 LEAVIVEQ
+5771 LEALIIEH
-5779 RDAAMAGLAPDE
+5779 RDAATAGLAPDD
-5791 GVMLRATWF
+5791 GVMLQAVWF
-5800 DAGPGRGGQL
+5800 DAGQGRSGQL
-5810 LLMVHHLCVDGVSWR
+5810 LLMVHHLSVDGVSWR
-5825 VLLPDLFEAYEA
+5825 VLMPDLFEAYEA
-5837 AEQGRPVALDPVG
+5837 AEQGRPIALDPVG

-5864 AERRGELGLWEAA
+5864 AERRGELGLWEAM
-5877 VRDHEPPLG
+5877 VRDPEPLLG

-5898 ATRFVQVRLPADLS
+5898 ATRFVHVRLPADLS
-5912 TSLLTDVPRAVHAG
+5912 SSLLADVPRAIHAG
-5926 VDDVL
+5926 ADDVL
-5931 LTGLALALSQWR
+5931 LTGLTLALAQWR
-5943 AKWRGTDRDDLLV
+5943 AKWRGTDREDLLV

-5987 DLAGVDTAQALA
+5987 DLSGVDTAQALA

-6032 PQSSERLAGGAEP
+6032 PQASERLAGGAEP

-6057 PEGEPAPVVTEPT
+6057 PEGEPAPVATEPT
-6070 FEAGR
+6070 FETGR

-6094 RTDDFAAGSSL
+6094 RTDDFTAGSSL

-6112 DGLFTDEEIL
+6112 DGLFTDEEVL
-6122 ELCEGWVAALRT
+6122 ELCEGWVAALRV
-6134 LAEQLRRPGNAGRT
+6134 LADQLRRPGNSGRT

-6158 QRQIERLEGDLPGL
+6158 QRQIERLETDLPGL

-6192 EGEQDPYTVQ
+6192 DSDQDPYTVQ

-6208 GHVDRNALRAAAT
+6208 GHVDRDALRAAAST
-6221 ALLRR
+6221 LLRR

-6237 DLARPVQVV
+6237 DLTRPVQVV
-6246 VTDPALPW
+6246 VEDPALPW

-6268 REVARIVDE
+6268 REVARIVEE

-6338 LPAPA
+6338 LPVPA

-6348 LTWLAGQDRTEAEQA
+6348 LTWLAGQDRAEAENA
-6363 WRTALAGLEEPL
+6363 WRTALAGLQEPL

-6397 RQLSAALAALAR
+6397 QELSATLAALAR
-6409 RHGLTMAT
+6409 RHGLTLNT
-6417 LVQGAWATLL
+6417 VVQGAWAALL

-6442 SGRPPEITGIETM
+6442 SGRPPEIAGIETM

-6465 RVRLEPDEPVIAL
+6465 RVRMEPTEPVIAL

-6483 RQQSELTEHSYL
+6483 QQQSGLMDHSYL
-6495 RLSDVQRLTGFGELF
+6495 RLSDVQRLAGVGELF

-6517 NYPAPPQGLREE
+6517 NYPAPPQGLHDE
-6529 PGEVDVSDDRTSDA
+6529 PGEVDVSDDQTSDA

-6555 GPSLRLRVDHRP
+6555 GPSLRLRLDHRP
-6567 DVFDEQSVTDLIDQL
+6567 DVFDEQSVTGLIDQL
-6582 VGWLRALAG
+6582 VSWLRALAA
-6591 DPDRPVGLIDLLGAD
+6591 DPDQPVGLIDLLSAD
-6606 RFDQVVRRFNATGR
+6606 QFDQVVRRFNATEL

-6627 SELVAEQARLNP
+6627 SELVAEQARLSP
-6639 DRTAVVH
+6639 DRTAVVYQ
-6646 GDERLDYAELDRRA
+6646 DERLSYAELDRRA
-6660 NRLARLLARHG
+6660 NQLARLLARHG
-6671 AAERSLVGLM
+6671 AAEHSLVGLM

-6690 AVLAVARAGA
+6690 AVLAVARARA

-6715 FVLADARPALVVTTS
+6715 FILADARPALVVTTS
-6730 ATAGLL
+6730 ATAHLL

-6741 DIPTLVLDDPELRA
+6741 DVPTLVLDDPGLRA
-6755 EWAAQPATPPGP
+6755 EWAAQPATPLMP
-6767 AAGASPDDAAYV
+6767 AAEPSPDDAAYV

-6807 ERFAIDADSRL
+6807 ERFAIDAESRL

-6837 VAGAALVLAPADE
+6837 VAGAALVLAPTAE
-6850 LLPGPTLTAV
+6850 LLPGPTLTGV

-6866 THATLPPTVLASIAP
+6866 THATIPPTVLAAISP
-6881 EDLPGLRTLV
+6881 DDLPGLRTLV

-6902 DRWAPRLRMINAYGP
+6902 DQWAPRVRMINAYGP

-6929 LSAAPL
+6929 LSTAAVS
-6935 TIGRP
+6935 IGRP
-6940 IANTAVYVLDAR
+6940 IANTSVYVLDAR

-6973 GYLNRAGLTAERFVP
+6973 GYLNRTGLTAERFVP
-6988 DPFGTPGSRMY
+6988 NPFGAPGSRMY
-6999 RTGDLVSWTHDGR
+6999 RTGDLVSWTRDGR
-7012 LGYLGR
+7012 LSYVGR
-7018 ADQQLKLRGFRIEPG
+7018 ADQQLKLRGFRIEPA

-7041 HPDVAQAAVVLRET
+7041 HPDVSQAAVVLREMSQ
-7055 DRGGR
+7055 GGR
-7060 RLVAYVVPREGAGTD
+7060 RLVAYVVPVDGITID
-7075 PAVLRKHV
+7075 PMVLRKQL
-7083 SGQVPDYMVPAAFV
+7083 SGQLPDYMVPAAFV
-7097 PLAALP
+7097 SLAALP
-7103 VNPNGKLDR
+7103 VTPNGKLDR
-7112 PALPAPDAGG
+7112 PALPAPDAEG
-7122 SLHKGA
+7122 SLGKGA

-7139 LFAEALEVGRV
+7139 LFSEALEVGRV
-7150 GVEDSFFDLGGDSLT
+7150 GIEDSFFDLGGDSLM
-7165 AAALVNRVNHTFG
+7165 AAGLVSRVNLTFG
-7178 TRLSIV
+7178 TKVSIA

-7192 GSLAELLTTGE
+7192 ESLAERLTTGE
-7203 EGDPLDVLLPLRST
+7203 EGDPMDVLLPLRST
-7217 GTAEPVFCLPPAGGL
+7217 GTAEPIFCLPPAGGL

-7262 LPESLSAMAEDFLE
+7262 LPETMAAMAEDYLE

-7304 RLQEAGEQVGTL
+7304 RLQEAGEEVATL
-7316 AVLDAYPV
+7316 AILDAYPV
-7324 INRHEVVEERPED
+7324 INEHEVVEERPED
-7337 VLRQLLAHL
+7337 VLRQLLGYL

-7355 EPLDYARARNL
+7355 DPLDYARARSL
-7366 FDGGD
+7366 LDDGD

-7392 ARITRDFA
+7392 ARITQDFS

-7409 LFVATVGKEGS
+7409 VFVATVGKEGS
-7420 ANTPALWEPY
+7420 PYTPALWEPH
-7430 VEGRVVGHELGY
+7430 VVGRVIRHDLAVAHN
-7442 THSDLTTAAAWA
+7442 DLTKAPAWA
-7454 EIGPLIA
+7454 EIGPVLA

-7467 RTSRTAAGQ
+7467 RAAAER

>member
-32 LYTSQLSVDLEGHLD
+32 LYTSQMSVDLEGDLD

-89 AEHDLSGLDEA
+89 TEHDLSGLDEA
-100 GRAAESERITE
+100 ERAAETQRITE

-127 FTLIRL
+127 FALIRL
-133 GEQRCRLL
+133 GDRRCRLL

-168 GTDDSGLAAV
+168 GTDDSGLAPVA
-178 PPFRNF
+178 PFRNF
-184 LAWLAKQDKP
+184 LAWLAKRDKP
-194 AAELAWREAL
+194 AAELAWSQAL
-204 DGLDEGTIARPV
+204 EDLTEGTIVRPV
-216 KPGRTLLVPERA
+216 RAGRALMVPERA
-228 TTDLSRSLTT
+228 VIDLSRSLTT

-251 NTVVQGVWGLLLGQ
+251 NTVVQGVWALLLGQ
-265 LTGRDDVVFGT
+265 LTGRSDVVFGAT
-276 AVSGRPPELPGVE
+276 VSGRPPELPGVE

-304 IDPDEPLVGLLT
+304 IDPGEPLIGLLA

-325 LPHQHLGLATVQ
+325 LPHQHLGLAAIQ
-337 QLAGGAE
+337 QLVGGAE

-372 ESDSTDYSHFPITLI
+372 ESDGTDYSHFPITLI
-387 ALPGDRLHLRVSYQP
+387 ALPGERLHLRVSYQP
-402 DLFTAEETAALLDRA
+402 DLFSAEETAALLDRA

-423 LVAEPQQLVGRIDL
+423 LVTEPQQLVGRLDL
-437 LDPAERH
+437 LAPAERH
-444 RVLARNNETARPVE
+444 RVLVQNNETDRPVE
-458 PATLAQLFEAQ
+458 PATLAELFEAQ
-469 AARTPDAVAVE
+469 AASTPDAVAVE

-492 ARANGMA
+492 ARANRLA
-499 RLLAARGI
+499 RLLTARGI

-515 ALPRSIEFVLSV
+515 ALPRSIEFPLSV
-527 IAVAKAGAAHLPV
+527 LAVAKAGAAHLPV

-545 RERITLLVE
+545 KERISLLIE

-562 TTTDAAPLLPATPGA
+562 TTTAAAPLLPEAADA
-577 EQLLIDS
+577 EHLLIDS
-584 AGFRQALAAT
+584 SDVQDALAAAP
-594 SDAPL
+594 DGPL
-599 TDAERTAPAHLL
+599 TDAERTAQPHLL

-626 KGVVISHQGLANGAA
+626 KGVVINHMGLANGAA
-641 LQRHSFPVGPGD
+641 LQRRSFPVGPGD
-653 RVLQFAS
+653 RVLLFAS
-660 HSFDASYWSLSMA
+660 HGFDAAYWALSMA
-673 LFSGATLVAAPEER
+673 LFTGATLVVAPEER

-693 LAELIAERRI
+693 LAELIAESRI

-716 PEDSLDTLRV
+716 PQGSLDSLRV
-726 LLTGGEA
+726 LLAGAEA
-733 LPAETVAT
+733 LPAETVAGI
-741 FAPRVRM
+741 APHVRM

-761 TQHGPLTADGT
+761 TQHGPLTADGKA
-772 TPPIGRPIDNYR
+772 PPIGRPIDNYR
-784 VYVLDRALRPVPVGS
+784 VYVLDQALRPVPVGA

-814 LGRAGLTS
+814 LGRATLTS
-822 ERFVADPFG
+822 ERFVANPFG
-831 PAGGRMYR
+831 PPGSRMYR
-839 TGDLARWTP
+839 TGDLGRWTD
-848 SGELAFVG
+848 SGELVFAG

-875 AAVRSHPAVQ
+875 SAVRSHPAVQ
-885 DAAVV
+885 HATVI
-890 VREDRPGDR
+890 VREDSPGDR
-899 RLVAYAVT
+899 RLVAYAVA
-907 EGADGEDLRR
+907 EGADAETLRR
-917 HLGDRLPQHMVPS
+917 HLADRLPQHMVPN

-944 KADRA
+944 KVNRA
-949 ALPEPVAARGSRR
+949 ALPEPVVVRGPRK
-962 APSTPHEEMLCGLFA
+962 APSTPNQEILCGLFA
-977 DVLGVPEVGLDDD
+977 DVLGEPEVGIDDD
-990 FFLLGGHSLVA
+990 FFLLGGHSLLA

-1009 TAFGVNVPIRVVFD
+1009 TAFGVDVPIRVVFD
-1023 APTPGA
+1023 SPSPEA

-1041 APADGTRPVELSRAQ
+1041 TPAAETRPVELSHAQ

-1064 FEHRTPTHNVPFA
+1064 FAHRTPTHNVPFS

-1097 ARHDRL
+1097 ARHDEL
-1103 RTVFPEVNGEPT
+1103 RTIFPELNGEPT
-1115 GAVLPPSGVRPALPV
+1115 GAVLPPEGVRPALTV
-1130 ADFDG
+1130 ADFDET
-1135 AAVASAAAEGF
+1135 AVSSEAAEGF
-1146 DLTTGIPV
+1146 DLTVRVPV
-1154 RFALF
+1154 RFTLF
-1159 RAGDTESVL
+1159 RVSPTEAVL
-1168 LTVLHRIAGED
+1168 VTVLHRIAGDD

-1194 SRVAGQP
+1194 SRVSGEP
-1201 VRWDDTTAFAVDDEA
+1201 VSWDDTAAFAVDDEA
-1216 VEWWAGQL
+1216 VEWWTEQL
-1224 AELPEELVLPVDRPR
+1224 AELPEELVLASDRPR
-1239 AVRDP
+1239 DGKGS
-1244 QHLLSVPVRLPA
+1244 QHLLSVPIQLPTA
-1256 AWRRSVTALAEQAG
+1256 RWQGVTVLADQAG

-1299 SPLRGDGAGAFAANP
+1299 SQLRRDGAAAFAANP
-1314 AVLRVDVSADPTVAE
+1314 AVLRVDVSADPSVAE
-1329 LLARTGRTAAEARLR
+1329 MLARAGEAAAAAKLR
-1344 PVPFERLLSRLGPDL
+1344 PVPFERLLSRLEPDL
-1359 VAGRHPLA
+1359 EAARHPLA
-1367 QVALTVRG
+1367 QVALTVRSRR
-1375 EHRPALELPG
+1375 ELALELPG
-1385 LVVRPDDAAPGLER
+1385 LVVRADDAALGLEK
-1399 FDLSLVVDE
+1399 FDLSVVVDE
-1408 RPGGEELTGRLHY
+1408 RPAGDGLTGRLYY
-1421 RAAMFDAGTVS
+1421 RATMFDAETVS
-1432 GLWERT
+1432 RLWERM
-1438 ASVLAQMAEAPDRRL
+1438 ASVLGQMAETPGLRL
-1453 SRLRLVTGAERE
+1453 SQLRLVTGAERE
-1465 QLLVGWNDTAVE
+1465 QLLAGWNDTSVE
-1477 VPALASTVQARFA
+1477 VPALAATVQARFA
-1490 EQVERRPDGTALVWE
+1490 EQVEREPDGIALVWQD
-1505 GGQLTYRELDRAAN
+1505 GQFTYRELDRAAN

-1530 GTGSRVTVLQRR
+1530 GSGSRVTVLQRR

-1564 ARAPRARHESI
+1564 ARAPLARHESI
-1575 LAETEASL
+1575 LAETAASV
-1583 LLVDAASASAAP
+1583 LLVDSASATTAP
-1595 GSDVPTIVVD
+1595 LGARTIVVD

-1612 QPDTAPAVAGHPEQ
+1612 QPDTDPAVPGHPEQ
-1626 LAYLMYTSGSTGQA
+1626 LAYIMYTSGSTGQA
-1640 KGVAVTHR
+1640 KGVAITHR

-1682 WMPLLTGRRI
+1682 WMPLLNGRRI
-1692 VLALPQDLDVAA
+1692 VLAPPQELDVAT
-1704 LGRLVAEYGVT
+1704 LGRLVAEHGVT
-1715 GLHLTAGLF
+1715 ALHLTAGLF
-1724 RLVVDEDLECL
+1724 RLVVDEDLDCL

-1759 FPEMVVRD
+1759 FPAMVVRD

-1780 HRMDAANPPTG
+1780 HRMDAANPPAD

-1828 LATGYWTRPGLTAA
+1828 LATGYWTKPALTSA

-1857 RVGDLVRRRPDGSLL
+1857 RVGDLVRRTPDGSLL

-1885 FRIELGEVEA
+1885 FRIELGEVES
-1895 ALARMPDIAQ
+1895 ALARVPEVAQ

-1914 EDRTRLVGYLV
+1914 AGQPRLVAYLV
-1925 PAEGTTLDEPAVR
+1925 PAEGAALDESAVR

-1959 LPLTANGK
+1959 LPLTPNGK

-1974 APEATTTGRA
+1974 APAAAVTGRA

-2001 DRPDMGIDDSFF
+2001 GRPDMGIDDNFF
-2013 ALGGDSLLATRLV
+2013 ELGGDSLLATRLV

-2033 GVEVPIHLVFDAPT
+2033 GVEVPIWLVFDAPT
-2047 VAALGERLDGARSG
+2047 VASLGEQLDGARTG
-2061 RTALRAMERPEHVPL
+2061 RTALRAMERPERIPL

-2103 LTGPLDRAA
+2103 LTGPLNRTA

-2138 YQRILPVD
+2138 YQRILSVD
-2146 EARPPLDV
+2146 EAHPSLDV

-2159 EELDALLEAAVRVGI
+2159 EDLDAQLEAAVRVGI

-2181 LRVHLYALGEED
+2181 LRVHLYALGAED

-2220 YEARCRG
+2220 YEARCKGR
-2227 LAPEFAPLPVQNAD
+2227 APEFAPLPVQNAD

-2252 EDDPESVYSEQLRYW
+2252 EDDPDSIYSQQLRYW
-2267 QENLAGL
+2267 QENLADL

-2280 PTDRPRPAVSSY
+2280 PVDRPRPAVSSY

-2350 TDESLD
+2350 TDEALD

-2371 TSGRPTFRQLIDRV
+2371 TSGRPTFRELVHRV
-2385 RETDLNAYDNQ
+2385 RETDLTAYDNQ

-2438 ELTSYVVDLGAA
+2438 ELSSYVVDLGAA

-2480 LFDRETA
+2480 LFDRDTA

-2493 LGRVLRSAAADPD
+2493 LGRVLRSAAGDPD
-2506 RPIDTVDMLPAEQLD
+2506 QPIDTIDMLPADQRH
-2521 RLLTEYNDTAAEV
+2521 RLLAEYNDTAAEV
-2534 PAAPLHELFGAQARR
+2534 AAAPLPELFSAQAER
-2549 TPDALAV
+2549 TPDAPAV
-2556 VRGEETLTYAEL
+2556 VRGKEKLTYAEL
-2568 DAASD
+2568 DAAAN
-2573 RIARLLIAGGTGPGS
+2573 RLARLLIAGGTGPGS
-2588 LVAIALPRTPRLV
+2588 LVAIALPRTPLLV
-2601 TALLG
+2601 TALLA
-2606 VLKAGAAYLPVD
+2606 VLKAGAAYLPID
-2618 PANPA
+2618 PTNPA
-2623 DRIALVLGDAAP
+2623 DRIAYVLGDAAP
-2635 ALVLTDEAT
+2635 TVVLSDEAT
-2644 AAALPSG
+2644 SAALPSG
-2651 AAPVVRLDRPDTVRE
+2651 AAPVIRLDRPGTALE
-2666 LAARPGGAVTDAERL
+2666 LAAHPSGPVTDTERL

-2743 GLWTPLLVGG
+2743 GLYTPLLVGG
-2753 RVDLSSLTDP
+2753 CVNLASLTEP
-2763 EPREAARLAEA
+2763 EPGEAAGLAEA

-2812 VLREWRDRHPGVT
+2812 VLREWRELHPDVT

-2854 VPIGRPQPNARL
+2854 VPIGRPQANAQL
-2866 YVLDAGLRPV
+2866 YVLDAGLQPV

-2902 AERFVSDPFGA
+2902 AERFVPNPFGA

-2921 GDLAK
+2921 GDVAK
-2926 WNRSGELVYLGR
+2926 WNRSGELVYVGR

-2948 RIELGEIEVA
+2948 RIELGEVEVA
-2958 LTSHPAVRTAAV
+2958 LASHPAVRAATV
-2970 IVREDRPGDQ
+2970 IVREDQPGDQ
-2980 RLVGYVVPTDGAPT
+2980 RLVGYVVPA
-2994 DGVAIDG
+2994 AE
-3001 VATGGAPTAAELSA
+3001 APTAAELSA
-3015 HLAGRLPAYMVP
+3015 HLSGRLPEYMVP
-3027 QLFVTVDAIPLTAH
+3027 QLFVTIDRIPLTAH
-3041 GKADRKALP
+3041 GKIDRKALP
-3050 APAHQQDDRAP
+3050 APVHRPDSQAP

-3069 EILRHLFGDMLG
+3069 EILCHLFADMLG

-3088 DDFFQ
+3088 DNFFE
-3093 LGGHSLLATRLVSRI
+3093 LGGHSLLATRLISRI

-3123 TPTVAGL
+3123 APTVARL

-3135 SAGAGRRALAPMPR
+3135 TAGAGRRALAPMPR

-3155 SFAQQRLWFLNR
+3155 SFAQRRLWFLNR
-3167 FDRQT
+3167 FDQQA
-3172 GSAYNLPIVLRFVG
+3172 GSAYNLPIVLRFTG
-3186 DLDREAL
+3186 TLDREAL
-3193 TAALHDLL
+3193 SAALQDLL

-3213 SNGVPV
+3213 WNGVPV
-3219 QRVLPTAGA
+3219 QRVRATDEAV
-3228 GLRLE
+3228 LRLD
-3233 VTATSEQQLAGAVA
+3233 VTRTTEEQLADAVA
-3247 AEIGRGFDL
+3247 AEISRGFDL
-3256 AEEIPVRTRLFEIAG
+3256 AEEIPLRARLFAVAK
-3271 DVHVLTFTM
+3271 DVHVLTVTM

-3292 LMADLAAAYRA
+3292 LLADLATAYRA
-3303 RADGRGA
+3303 RSAGQEADW
-3310 DRQPLPVQ
+3310 QPLPVQ

-3347 EQTLAGLPE
+3347 EQALAGLPE
-3356 DLGLPTDRP
+3356 ELGLPTDRP

-3376 IEVEIPAD
+3376 ITIEIPAD
-3384 VHRRVNE
+3384 VHRRVND

-3454 DPTFTELLDRVRTT
+3454 DPTFTELLDRVRAT
-3468 GLGAYA
+3468 GLSAYA

-3492 MSRHPLFQVALNLQN
+3492 MARHPLFQVALNLQN
-3507 ADRADWGMGSL
+3507 AAQADWAMGL
-3518 AGLEVRPEGFDLE
+3518 PGLEVEPEAFDLE

-3544 HAEDGTPA
+3544 RTEDGAAA
-3552 GITGTASYA
+3552 GIIGTASYA
-3561 VDLFDRDRVETLGA
+3561 VDLFDRDRVEALGA

-3584 VERPDRP
+3584 VERPDLP
-3591 VGELELLDAAEL
+3591 IGELELLDAAEL
-3603 AAVRA
+3603 AAVRT

-3615 TARAEDVDAL
+3615 TSPAEDVDVL
-3625 LARRAAEVPDA
+3625 LGRRAADVPDA

-3642 DESLT
+3642 DVSLT
-3647 YRELDERV
+3647 FRELDEQV
-3655 TRLARY
+3655 TRLARH
-3661 LVALGAAPGG
+3661 LVALGAAPGE

-3676 LPRGAELPVALL
+3676 LPRGAELLVTLL

-3702 GLPEDRLAYTVADAR
+3702 GLPAERLQYTVADAR
-3717 PTLSVTSAAGRGL
+3717 PTLTVTSTTVQE
-3730 PLGGAVVV
+3730 PPVGGAVVL
-3738 LDDERTRAALA
+3738 LDDERTRAVLA

-3760 RLAPVRA
+3760 RRTPVHA
-3767 EHPAYVIHTSGST
+3767 EHPAYVIYTSGST

-3795 FLHDMADRFPLTT
+3795 FLHDMAGRFPLTP

-3827 YLPLTAGAAVVLAD
+3827 YLPLAAGAAVVLAD

-3847 PSALLGLAADAGAT
+3847 PSALLGLAAESGVT

-3871 ALADHDAAALR
+3871 ALADHDATALR
-3882 GLRKLVGG
+3882 SLRKLVGG

-3896 LAARL
+3896 LADRL

-3925 LGTGT
+3925 LETGA
-3930 PHIGHPIT
+3930 PHIGGPIT

-3943 LLDERLRPV
+3943 ILDGRLRPV

-3974 PDLTAERFVADP
+3974 PGLTAERFVASP
-3986 FAAGTRMYRTGDLA
+3986 FAGGARMYRTGDLA
-4000 RWGRGSRLEYLGR
+4000 RWGRGARLEYLGR

-4030 EAVLTRHEDVAR
+4030 EAVLARHQDVAR

-4057 VAYAVP
+4057 VAYVVP
-4063 AAGRPVDAAAL
+4063 AVGRPVDAAAL
-4074 RRWAGA
+4074 RRWAA
-4080 ELPDYM
+4080 ADLPDYM
-4086 VPSVVVAL
+4086 VPSVVVGL
-4094 DALPLTPNGKLDR
+4094 DALPMTPNGKLDR
-4107 RALPVPADSAAGEF
+4107 RALPVPADSAAGEVV
-4121 LAPRSPREEI
+4121 APRSPREEI
-4131 MSGLFAEALG
+4131 MAGLFAEALG
-4141 RTAVSVADGFFDL
+4141 LAVVSVEDGFFDL
-4154 GGHSLMATRLMS
+4154 GGHSLMATRLVS

-4190 VGHLDTAERARPA
+4190 VEHLDSADRARPA

-4229 GPSPTYNMPFVV
+4229 GPSATYNMPFVV
-4241 RLSGDLDPDAL
+4241 RLSGHLDLEAL
-4252 KAALQDVVDRHESLR
+4252 KAALQDVVARHESLR
-4267 TVFPEVDG
+4267 TVFPEIDG
-4275 LPRQVVLGAEEAR
+4275 LPRQVVLGTDEAR
-4288 VEPIRRQVTADEL
+4288 IELTCRQVAEDGLE
-4301 AEATAAAVRTTFDLT
+4301 EATAAAVRTAFDLT
-4316 TRPPIA
+4316 AEPPVA

-4327 VSPTEH
+4327 LSPTEH

-4353 DDVSRA
+4353 ADVSQA
-4359 YTDRHAGR
+4359 YTARHAGR

-4399 SRQVAHWKRTLA
+4399 SGQVAYWKESLA

-4420 TDRPRPSVAGY
+4420 TDRPRPSVASY
-4431 RGGRLPIA
+4431 RGGRLPIE
-4439 LGPELH
+4439 LGAELH

-4452 QREGA
+4452 KREGA

-4466 VAALLGKLGGGQ
+4466 VAALLGKLGGGH
-4478 DIPLGSPVAGRTDEA
+4478 DIPLGSPIAGRTDEA

-4508 TDLSGNPSFAELVG
+4508 NDLSGNPSFAELIG
-4522 RARETALAAYSNQ
+4522 RARETALAAYAHQ

-4565 NATVTEDVELPG
+4565 NATAAADVELPG
-4577 LTLSP
+4577 LTLSS

-4594 FLSFAEQFGGT
+4594 FLSFSEQFEGAGGT
-4605 DGAPAGIDG
+4605 PAGING
-4614 FVEYSADLFDPG
+4614 FIEYSADLFDPA
-4626 TVAALVRRLE
+4626 TVTALVVRLE

-4646 RLPISSIDLLDAEER
+4646 AVPIGSIDILGDDER
-4661 DTVLRRWNDTAT
+4661 QTVLRQWNDTAT
-4673 GSVPTAVTARFAA
+4673 DRLPTGVTTRFAA

-4695 AVSAD
+4695 AVSSD
-4700 DRRLTYREL
+4700 ERELTYREL
-4709 DEESGR
+4709 DDESDR

-4721 AAGVRPEDRVALF
+4721 AAGVRAEDRVALF
-4734 QERSAGL
+4734 QERSAAL

-4746 AVLRAGAAYVPID
+4746 AVLKAGAAYVPID
-4759 PRYPASRRGHIMAD
+4759 PRYPASRRSHIMSD

-4780 TDTASPA
+4780 TDTTSPA
-4787 LECEHDAL
+4787 LECEHDAA
-4795 VLVVD
+4795 VLVV
-4800 ADAGTDPEVPD
+4800 DAGTDPEVLD
-4811 VRLPGAVHPEQLA
+4811 VRLPAVVHPEQLA

-4852 RAFRPEA
+4852 RAFRPQA
-4859 HRRVLVHSPQAFD
+4859 HRRVLLHSPQAFD

-4885 GRVVLAP
+4885 GRAVVAP
-4892 RGDLDLVTLARVVEE
+4892 RGDLDLATLARVIEE

-4946 EAVRRVMT
+4946 EAVRRVMA
-4954 ACPGLV
+4954 ACPQIV

-4973 ATTFRIEDAGRIP
+4973 ATTFRVEDARRVP

-4996 DMRVHVLDEALQPVP
+4996 DMRVYVLDEALRPVP
-5011 AGVAGELYIS
+5011 AGVAGELYIA
-5021 GAGLARGYLGRS
+5021 GAGLARGYQARP

-5047 AGTRMYR
+5047 AGSRMYR

-5064 GAVEFLGRADD
+5064 GAVEFIGRADD

-5090 AALAGHPDV
+5090 AALAAHPDV

-5112 DRQLVAYLVPN
+5112 DRQLVAYVVPG
-5123 ATPSADS
+5123 TE
-5130 PGTAGDDG
+5130 PGTAGTAADNG
-5138 TADEQIGQWQE
+5138 TAGEQIEQWQE
-5149 LYAQLYG
+5149 LYAELYG

-5170 ASSYTGADI
+5170 ASSYTGEDI

-5185 EWRDATVERVRALR
+5185 EWRDATVERIRSLR

-5218 GDCEAYWGIDFSPE
+5218 GDCEAYWGIDFSAE

-5243 RPELADKVRLEIGA
+5243 QPEMAGKVRLEIGA

-5284 AYLTDVLDSLSRL
+5284 AYLTDVLASLSRL

-5316 GFQTA
+5316 SFQTA

-5335 LSRSVE
+5335 LSRSIE

-5355 YFAALPGR
+5355 YFAALPGL
-5363 IPAFGAVD
+5363 IPAFEAVD

-5394 APSGA
+5394 APAGSRSLA
-5399 RPLGELP
+5399 DLP
-5406 RLRYGTEILN
+5406 RLRYGVEVLN
-5416 PEDLERRIATGEGL
+5416 LEDLERRIAAGDGL

-5435 GIPDAR
+5435 GVPDAR
-5441 LAGEQAAVRALADG
+5441 LAGEQAALLALADG
-5455 RPVAEALAALDAP
+5455 RPVDEALAALTGP
-5468 EERGI
+5468 EERGV
-5473 HPEEL
+5473 HPEAL
-5478 HELAERC
+5478 HELAARC
-5485 GQPVHVTYA
+5485 GQPVVVTYA
-5494 PGAPGRLDAVFGIGE
+5494 QGAPGRLDAVFGVGE
-5509 EAVSEL
+5509 EAVSESYL
-5515 YPPTARPGSA
+5515 PGTRQDAA

-5541 GTVRTFAEQRLPE
+5541 SSVRSFAEQRLPE
-5554 YMVPTAFV
+5554 YMVPNAFV
-5562 ALEALP
+5562 ALDALP

-5582 PEFSGSSTGRPPRT
+5582 PDFSSASTGRAPRT
-5596 ELEARVCAVMADV
+5596 ELEARVCAIMADV
-5609 LALPT
+5609 LALPS

-5633 LVSRARRAGLLIS
+5633 FVSRARRAGLLIG
-5646 TRDVFQHR
+5646 TRDVFR
-5654 TVAELAAVARPAD
+5654 YKTVAELAAVVRPAD
-5667 GAAAGAADEPET
+5667 GPASAATDEPET
-5679 GDIPLLPIVHWLRE
+5679 GDVPLLPIVHWLRE
-5693 NGGPVEGFHQ
+5693 NGGPVEGFNQ
-5703 SRIVPAPAGATAD
+5703 SRIVPAPAGATLP

-5731 LRMRLDRTEGP
+5731 LRMRLDRTGGQ
-5742 WRLNIPEAG
+5742 WRLNVPETGA
-5751 TVRAGDLLRRVDTAG
+5751 VRAGDVLLRVDAAG
-5766 LDDTA
+5766 LDDEA
-5771 LEAVIVEQ
+5771 LEAVIVEH
-5779 RDAAMAGLAPDE
+5779 RDAAMARLAPDD
-5791 GVMLRATWF
+5791 GIMLQAVWF
-5800 DAGPGRGGQL
+5800 DAGQGRSGRL
-5810 LLMVHHLCVDGVSWR
+5810 LLMVHHLSVDGVSWR

-5837 AEQGRPVALDPVG
+5837 AEQGRPIALDPVG

-5864 AERRGELGLWEAA
+5864 AERRSELELWEEM
-5877 VRDHEPPLG
+5877 VREPEPLLG
-5886 LRPLDPARDTVD
+5886 LRPLDPSRDTVD
-5898 ATRFVQVRLPADLS
+5898 ATRFVHVRLPADLS
-5912 TSLLTDVPRAVHAG
+5912 TSLLADVPRAIHAG

-5931 LTGLALALSQWR
+5931 LTGLTLALAQWR
-5943 AKWRGTDRDDLLV
+5943 AKWRGTHREDVLL

-5987 DLAGVDTAQALA
+5987 DLAGVDTTQALA

-6009 AVKEQLR
+6009 EVKEQLR

-6032 PQSSERLAGGAEP
+6032 PEASERLAGGAEP

-6057 PEGEPAPVVTEPT
+6057 PEGEPAPVASEPA
-6070 FEAGR
+6070 FETGR

-6085 FAHALEINA
+6085 FAHALEVNA

-6112 DGLFTDEEIL
+6112 DGLFTDEEVL
-6122 ELCEGWVAALRT
+6122 ELCEGWVAALRV
-6134 LAEQLRRPGNAGRT
+6134 LADQLRRPGNAGRT
-6148 PSDLPLVELT
+6148 PSDLPLVDLS
-6158 QRQIERLEGDLPGL
+6158 QRQIERLEADLPGL

-6178 TPLQEGLLFHAQYD
+6178 TPLQEGLLFHARYD
-6192 EGEQDPYTVQ
+6192 EGDTDPYTVQ

-6208 GHVDRNALRAAAT
+6208 GQVDRDALRAAAT

-6246 VTDPALPW
+6246 VEDPALPW

-6260 ALDGEDLD
+6260 ALEGEARD
-6268 REVARIVDE
+6268 REVARIIEE

-6299 EDAYRFLLTNHHILL
+6299 EDTYRFLLTNHHILL

-6338 LPAPA
+6338 LPVPA

-6348 LTWLAGQDRTEAEQA
+6348 LTWLAGQDRAAAENA
-6363 WRTALAGLEEPL
+6363 WRTALAGLQEPL

-6382 QRAAVTPHRRVVEVD
+6382 QRAAVTPHRQVVEVD
-6397 RQLSAALAALAR
+6397 QQLSATLAALAR
-6409 RHGLTMAT
+6409 RHGLTLAT
-6417 LVQGAWATLL
+6417 LVQGAWATML

-6442 SGRPPEITGIETM
+6442 SGRPPEIAGIETM

-6465 RVRLEPDEPVIAL
+6465 RVRLEPAEPVIAL
-6478 LGRIQ
+6478 LERIQ

-6495 RLSDVQRLTGFGELF
+6495 RLSDVQRLAGFGELF

-6517 NYPAPPQGLREE
+6517 NYPAPPQGLHDE
-6529 PGEVDVSDDRTSDA
+6529 PGDVGVSDDRTSDA

-6567 DVFDEQSVTDLIDQL
+6567 DVFDEESVTGLIDQL
-6582 VGWLRALAG
+6582 VGWLRALAE
-6591 DPDRPVGLIDLLGAD
+6591 DPDQPVGLIDLLGAD
-6606 RFDQVVRRFNATGR
+6606 QFDRVVRQFNATER

-6627 SELVAEQARLNP
+6627 SELVAERARSNP
-6639 DRTAVVH
+6639 DRAAVVH
-6646 GDERLDYAELDRRA
+6646 QDERLSYAELDERA
-6660 NRLARLLARHG
+6660 NQLARLLARHG
-6671 AAERSLVGLM
+6671 AAEQSLVGLM

-6690 AVLAVARAGA
+6690 AVLAVARARA

-6715 FVLADARPALVVTTS
+6715 FILADAQPSLVVTTS
-6730 ATAGLL
+6730 ATAQLL

-6741 DIPTLVLDDPELRA
+6741 DVPTLVLDDPEVRA
-6755 EWAAQPATPPGP
+6755 QWAAQPTTPPVP
-6767 AAGASPDDAAYV
+6767 AAEPSPDDAAYV

-6794 THRGIGNL
+6794 TQRGIGNL

-6807 ERFAIDADSRL
+6807 ERFAIDAESRL

-6837 VAGAALVLAPADE
+6837 VAGATLVLAPAAE

-6866 THATLPPTVLASIAP
+6866 THATIPPTVLAAISP
-6881 EDLPGLRTLV
+6881 DDLPGLRTLV

-6902 DRWAPRLRMINAYGP
+6902 EQWAPRLRMINAYGP

-6929 LSAAPL
+6929 LSTAVAVS
-6935 TIGRP
+6935 IGRP
-6940 IANTAVYVLDAR
+6940 IANTSVYVLDAR

-6973 GYLNRAGLTAERFVP
+6973 GYLNRTGLTAERFVP
-6988 DPFGTPGSRMY
+6988 NPFGAPGSRMY
-6999 RTGDLVSWTHDGR
+6999 RTGDLASWTRDGQ
-7012 LGYLGR
+7012 LAYVGR

-7055 DRGGR
+7055 SQGGR
-7060 RLVAYVVPREGAGTD
+7060 RLVAYVVPRDGAGTD
-7075 PAVLRKHV
+7075 SMVLRKHV
-7083 SGQVPDYMVPAAFV
+7083 SGQVPDYMVPSAFV
-7097 PLAALP
+7097 SLAALP
-7103 VNPNGKLDR
+7103 VSPNGKLDR
-7112 PALPAPDAGG
+7112 SALPAPDAEG
-7122 SLHKGA
+7122 SLRTGA

-7139 LFAEALEVGRV
+7139 LFAESLKVRRV
-7150 GVEDSFFDLGGDSLT
+7150 GIEDSFFDLGGDSLM
-7165 AAALVNRVNHTFG
+7165 AAALVSRVNLTFG
-7178 TRLSIV
+7178 TKISIA
-7184 ALFESPTV
+7184 ALFDGPTV
-7192 GSLAELLTTGE
+7192 ESLAELLATGAE
-7203 EGDPLDVLLPLRST
+7203 SDPMDVLLPLRST
-7217 GTAEPVFCLPPAGGL
+7217 GTAEPIFCLPPAGGL

-7262 LPESLSAMAEDFLE
+7262 LPESLDAMAEDYLE
-7276 QIRAIQPHG
+7276 QIRAVQPHG
-7285 PYHLAGWSLGGLL
+7285 PYHLAGWSLGGIL

-7304 RLQEAGEQVGTL
+7304 RLQEAGERVATL

-7324 INRHEVVEERPED
+7324 TNQHEVVEERPED
-7337 VLRQLLAHL
+7337 VLRQLLAYL
-7346 GHDLAELGE
+7346 GHDLTELGE
-7355 EPLDYARARNL
+7355 DPLDYARARSL
-7366 FDGGD
+7366 FDDGD

-7392 ARITRDFA
+7392 ARITRDFG

-7409 LFVATVGKEGS
+7409 MFVAAVGKEGS

-7430 VEGRVVGHELGY
+7430 VEGRVIRHDLAF
-7442 THSDLTTAAAWA
+7442 THNDLTTAAAWA
-7454 EIGPLIA
+7454 EIGPLLA

-7467 RTSRTAAGQ
+7467 RGSRAATGQ

>member
-32 LYTSQLSVDLEGHLD
+32 LYTSQMSVDLEGDLN

-75 RPVQVVLREVPVPW
+75 RPVQVVLREVPIPW

-100 GRAAESERITE
+100 ERAAETERITE

-133 GEQRCRLL
+133 GDQRCRLL

-178 PPFRNF
+178 APFRNF
-184 LAWLAKQDKP
+184 LAWLAKRDKP
-194 AAELAWREAL
+194 AAELAWSQAL
-204 DGLDEGTIARPV
+204 DDLAEGTIVRPV
-216 KPGRTLLVPERA
+216 KSSRALMVPERA
-228 TTDLSRSLTT
+228 VIDLSRSLTT

-251 NTVVQGVWGLLLGQ
+251 NTVVQGVWALLLGQ
-265 LTGRDDVVFGT
+265 LTGRGDVVFGAT
-276 AVSGRPPELPGVE
+276 VSGRPPELPGVE

-304 IDPDEPLVGLLT
+304 IDPSEPLIGLLT

-325 LPHQHLGLATVQ
+325 LPHQHLGLAAIQ
-337 QLAGGAE
+337 QLVGGAE

-372 ESDSTDYSHFPITLI
+372 GSDGTDYSHFPITLI
-387 ALPGDRLHLRVSYQP
+387 ALPGERLHLRVSYQP
-402 DLFTAEETAALLDRA
+402 DLFSAEETAALLDRA

-423 LVAEPQQLVGRIDL
+423 LVTEPQQLVGRLDL

-444 RVLARNNETARPVE
+444 RVLVRNNETDRTVE
-458 PATLAQLFEAQ
+458 PATLAELFEAQ
-469 AARTPDAVAVE
+469 AARTPDAVAIE
-480 FESTSLTYAELD
+480 FESTLLTYAELD
-492 ARANGMA
+492 ARANQMA

-515 ALPRSIEFVLSV
+515 ALPRSIEFVMSV
-527 IAVAKAGAAHLPV
+527 LAVAKAGAAHLPV
-540 DLAYP
+540 DVAYP
-545 RERITLLVE
+545 KERIALLIE
-554 DSAPAAVI
+554 DSAPTAVI
-562 TTTDAAPLLPATPGA
+562 TTTGAAPLLPEATHAGH
-577 EQLLIDS
+577 LLIDS
-584 AGFRQALAAT
+584 PEVQKALAAAP
-594 SDAPL
+594 DDPL
-599 TDAERTAPAHLL
+599 TDAERTSPPHLL
-611 NPAYVI
+611 NPAYII

-626 KGVVISHQGLANGAA
+626 KGVVINHLGLANGAA
-641 LQRHSFPVGPGD
+641 LQRRSFPVGPGD
-653 RVLQFAS
+653 RVLHFAS
-660 HSFDASYWSLSMA
+660 HSFDASYWALSMA
-673 LFSGATLVAAPEER
+673 LFSGATLVVAPEER

-693 LAELIAERRI
+693 LAELIAESRI

-716 PEDSLDTLRV
+716 PKGSLDTLRV
-726 LLTGGEA
+726 LLTGAEA

-741 FAPRVRM
+741 IAPHVRM

-761 TQHGPLTADGT
+761 TQHGPLTADGK

-784 VYVLDRALRPVPVGS
+784 VYVLDQALRPVPVGS

-814 LGRAGLTS
+814 LGRAALTS

-831 PAGGRMYR
+831 PAGSRMYR
-839 TGDLARWTP
+839 TGDLGRWTD
-848 SGELAFVG
+848 SGELAFAG

-885 DAAVV
+885 NAAVI

-907 EGADGEDLRR
+907 EGADAETLRR
-917 HLGDRLPQHMVPS
+917 YLGDQLPQHMVPS

-944 KADRA
+944 KVNRA
-949 ALPEPVAARGSRR
+949 ALPEPVVARGARK
-962 APSTPHEEMLCGLFA
+962 APSTPNQEILCGLFA
-977 DVLGVPEVGLDDD
+977 DVLGEPEVGIDDD
-990 FFLLGGHSLVA
+990 FFLLGGHSLLA

-1023 APTPGA
+1023 SPSPEA

-1041 APADGTRPVELSRAQ
+1041 TPAAETRPVELSHAQ

-1064 FEHRTPTHNVPFA
+1064 FAQRTPTHNVPFA

-1097 ARHDRL
+1097 ARHDEL
-1103 RTVFPEVNGEPT
+1103 RTIFPELNGEPT
-1115 GAVLPPSGVRPALPV
+1115 GAVLPPESVRPALTV
-1130 ADFDG
+1130 ADFDET
-1135 AAVASAAAEGF
+1135 AVCTEAAEGF
-1146 DLTTGIPV
+1146 DLTTRVPV
-1154 RFALF
+1154 RFTVF
-1159 RAGDTESVL
+1159 RVSATETVL
-1168 LTVLHRIAGED
+1168 VTVLHRIAGDD
-1179 WAGGRLLADLAAAYR
+1179 WAGGRLLADLTAAYR
-1194 SRVAGQP
+1194 SRIAGKP
-1201 VRWDDTTAFAVDDEA
+1201 VSWDDAAAFAVDDEA
-1216 VEWWAGQL
+1216 VEWWAEQL
-1224 AELPEELVLPVDRPR
+1224 AELPEELVLATDRPR
-1239 AVRDP
+1239 AGKGS
-1244 QHLLSVPVRLPA
+1244 QHLQSVPIQLPTA
-1256 AWRRSVTALAEQAG
+1256 RRQSVTALAEQAG

-1299 SPLRGDGAGAFAANP
+1299 SQLRQDGAGAFAANP
-1314 AVLRVDVSADPTVAE
+1314 TVLRVDVSADPSVAE
-1329 LLARTGRTAAEARLR
+1329 LLARTGETAAAAKLR
-1344 PVPFERLLSRLGPDL
+1344 PVPFERLLSRLEPDL
-1359 VAGRHPLA
+1359 EAARHPLA
-1367 QVALTVRG
+1367 QVALTVRS
-1375 EHRPALELPG
+1375 HRDLALELPG
-1385 LVVRPDDAAPGLER
+1385 LVVRADDAALGLEK
-1399 FDLSLVVDE
+1399 FDLSVVVDE
-1408 RPGGEELTGRLHY
+1408 RSGGEELTGRLYY
-1421 RAAMFDAGTVS
+1421 RATMFDAETVS
-1432 GLWERT
+1432 RLWERMV
-1438 ASVLAQMAEAPDRRL
+1438 SVLAQMAAAPEGRL
-1453 SRLRLVTGAERE
+1453 SQLRLVTEAERE
-1465 QLLVGWNDTAVE
+1465 QLLTGWNDTAVE
-1477 VPALASTVQARFA
+1477 VPALAAPVQARFA
-1490 EQVERRPDGTALVWE
+1490 EQVERGPEEIALVWQD
-1505 GGQLTYRELDRAAN
+1505 GQLTYRELDHAAN
-1519 RLAHLLRASGV
+1519 RLAHLLRVSGV
-1530 GTGSRVTVLQRR
+1530 GTGSRVAVLQRR
-1542 SPELVVSLLGVLKAG
+1542 SPDLVVSLLGVLKAG

-1564 ARAPRARHESI
+1564 ARAPKARHESI

-1583 LLVDAASASAAP
+1583 LLVDAASAATAP
-1595 GSDVPTIVVD
+1595 RSEVPTIVVD

-1612 QPDTAPAVAGHPEQ
+1612 QSDTAPAVEGHPEQ
-1626 LAYLMYTSGSTGQA
+1626 LAYIMYTSGSTGQA
-1640 KGVAVTHR
+1640 KGVAITHR
-1648 DLIAF
+1648 DLLAF
-1653 ALDRCFSGDAHDTVL
+1653 ALDRCFAGDAHGTVL

-1682 WMPLLTGRRI
+1682 WMPLLNGRRI
-1692 VLALPQDLDVAA
+1692 VLAPPQDLDVATI
-1704 LGRLVAEYGVT
+1704 GRLVSEYGVT
-1715 GLHLTAGLF
+1715 ALHLTAGLF
-1724 RLVVDEDLECL
+1724 RLVVDEDLDCL

-1759 FPEMVVRD
+1759 FPDMVVRD

-1780 HRMDAANPPTG
+1780 HRMDAANPPAES
-1791 TVPIG
+1791 VPIG

-1828 LATGYWTRPGLTAA
+1828 LAAGYWTKPGLTSA

-1857 RVGDLVRRRPDGSLL
+1857 RVGDLVRRTPEGSLL

-1885 FRIELGEVEA
+1885 FRIELGEVES
-1895 ALARMPDIAQ
+1895 ALARMPEVAQ

-1914 EDRTRLVGYLV
+1914 DSQPRLVAYLV
-1925 PAEGTTLDEPAVR
+1925 PTEGATLDESAVR
-1938 ARLGAEL
+1938 DRLGAQL

-1952 AFVRLER
+1952 AFVQLER

-1974 APEATTTGRA
+1974 APEAVVTGRA

-1995 LFAALL
+1995 LFTALL
-2001 DRPDMGIDDSFF
+2001 GQPDMGIDDSFF
-2013 ALGGDSLLATRLV
+2013 ELGGDSLLATRLV

-2033 GVEVPIHLVFDAPT
+2033 GVEVPIWMVFDAPT
-2047 VAALGERLDGARSG
+2047 VATLGELMDGARTG
-2061 RTALRAMERPEHVPL
+2061 RTALRAMERPELIPL

-2103 LTGPLDRAA
+2103 LTGPLNRTA

-2138 YQRILPVD
+2138 YQRILPAS
-2146 EARPPLDV
+2146 EARPPLTV

-2159 EELDALLEAAVRVGI
+2159 EDLDAQLEAAVRAGI
-2174 DLTTELP
+2174 DLTTEVP

-2220 YEARCRG
+2220 YEARCSGR
-2227 LAPEFAPLPVQNAD
+2227 APEFAPLPVQNAD

-2252 EDDPESVYSEQLRYW
+2252 EDDPNSVYSKQLRYW

-2280 PTDRPRPAVSSY
+2280 PVDRPRPAVSSY
-2292 RGMPVYF
+2292 HGMPVYF
-2299 RVDPD
+2299 RIDPD
-2304 VHERLLALAQETGA
+2304 VHEQLLALAKETGS

-2350 TDESLD
+2350 TDEALD

-2371 TSGRPTFRQLIDRV
+2371 TSGRPTFRQLLDRV

-2438 ELTSYVVDLGAA
+2438 ELSSYVVDLGAA

-2480 LFDRETA
+2480 LFDRDTA
-2487 EGFAEY
+2487 EGFAAY
-2493 LGRVLRSAAADPD
+2493 LVRVLRSAAGDPD
-2506 RPIDTVDMLPAEQLD
+2506 QPIDTIDMVPAEQRY
-2521 RLLTEYNDTAAEV
+2521 RLLAEYNDTANEV
-2534 PAAPLHELFGAQARR
+2534 AATPLPELFAAQAGR
-2549 TPDALAV
+2549 TPDATAV

-2568 DAASD
+2568 DAAAN
-2573 RIARLLIAGGTGPGS
+2573 RLARLLIAGGTGPGS
-2588 LVAIALPRTPRLV
+2588 LVAIALPRTPQLV

-2606 VLKAGAAYLPVD
+2606 VLKAGAAYLPID
-2618 PANPA
+2618 PTNPA
-2623 DRIALVLGDAAP
+2623 DRIAYVLGDAAP
-2635 ALVLTDEAT
+2635 TVVLSDGAT
-2644 AAALPSG
+2644 SAALPSG
-2651 AAPVVRLDRPDTVRE
+2651 AAPVIRLDRPETARE
-2666 LAARPGGAVTDAERL
+2666 LAAHPSGPVTDAERL

-2743 GLWTPLLVGG
+2743 GLYTPLLVGG
-2753 RVDLSSLTDP
+2753 CVNLASLTDP
-2763 EPREAARLAEA
+2763 EPREAAGLAKA

-2786 PLLNA
+2786 PLLTA

-2812 VLREWRDRHPGVT
+2812 VLREWREQHPDVT

-2854 VPIGRPQPNARL
+2854 VPIGRPQANARL
-2866 YVLDAGLRPV
+2866 YVLDAGLQPV

-2902 AERFVSDPFGA
+2902 AERFVPDPFGA

-2921 GDLAK
+2921 GDVAK

-2958 LTSHPAVRTAAV
+2958 LASHPAVRAATV
-2970 IVREDRPGDQ
+2970 IVREDQPGDQ
-2980 RLVGYVVPTDGAPT
+2980 RLVGYVVPTAE
-2994 DGVAIDG
+2994 
-3001 VATGGAPTAAELSA
+3001 APTAAELSA
-3015 HLAGRLPAYMVP
+3015 HLAGRLPEYMVP
-3027 QLFVTVDAIPLTAH
+3027 QLFVPIDGIPLTAH
-3041 GKADRKALP
+3041 GKVDRKALP
-3050 APAHQQDDRAP
+3050 APVHRLDSQAP

-3069 EILRHLFGDMLG
+3069 EILCHLFADMLG

-3088 DDFFQ
+3088 DNFFE
-3093 LGGHSLLATRLVSRI
+3093 LGGHSLLATRLISRI
-3108 RTAFGLELPIRAVFE
+3108 RTAFDLELPIRAVFE
-3123 TPTVAGL
+3123 APTVAKL
-3130 AAQLG
+3130 AARLG
-3135 SAGAGRRALAPMPR
+3135 TAGAGRRALTPMPR

-3155 SFAQQRLWFLNR
+3155 SFAQRRLWFLNR
-3167 FDRQT
+3167 FDQQT
-3172 GSAYNLPIVLRFVG
+3172 GSAYNLPIVLRLVG
-3186 DLDREAL
+3186 GLDREAL
-3193 TAALHDLL
+3193 AAALRDLL

-3213 SNGVPV
+3213 WNGVPV
-3219 QRVLPTAGA
+3219 QRVRATDEA
-3228 GLRLE
+3228 GLRLD
-3233 VTATSEQQLAGAVA
+3233 VTETTEEQLAEEVA
-3247 AEIGRGFDL
+3247 AEISRGFDL
-3256 AEEIPVRTRLFEIAG
+3256 AEEIPLRARLFALAG
-3271 DVHVLTFTM
+3271 DVHVLTVTM

-3292 LMADLAAAYRA
+3292 LLADLATAYRA
-3303 RADGRGA
+3303 RTAGQEADW
-3310 DRQPLPVQ
+3310 QPLPVQ

-3356 DLGLPTDRP
+3356 ELGLPTDRP
-3365 RPAVASYRGAR
+3365 RPAVASYQGAR
-3376 IEVEIPAD
+3376 ITIEIPAD
-3384 VHRRVNE
+3384 VHQRVNE

-3454 DPTFTELLDRVRTT
+3454 DPTFTELLDRVRAT

-3507 ADRADWGMGSL
+3507 AAQADWGMGL
-3518 AGLEVRPEGFDLE
+3518 PGLEVEPEGFDLE

-3544 HAEDGTPA
+3544 RTEDGVPA
-3552 GITGTASYA
+3552 GIVGTASYA
-3561 VDLFDRDRVETLGA
+3561 VDLFDHDRVETLGA

-3584 VERPDRP
+3584 VEQPDRP

-3608 AGTGPRR
+3608 AGAGPRR
-3615 TARAEDVDAL
+3615 TARAEDVDVL
-3625 LARRAAEVPDA
+3625 LARRAADLPEA

-3642 DESLT
+3642 DRSLT
-3647 YRELDERV
+3647 YRELDEQV
-3655 TRLARY
+3655 TRLARH
-3661 LVALGAAPGG
+3661 LVALGAAPGE

-3676 LPRGAELPVALL
+3676 LPRGAELLVTLL

-3702 GLPEDRLAYTVADAR
+3702 GLPVDRLSYTITDAR
-3717 PTLSVTSAAGRGL
+3717 PTLTVTSAAVQEL
-3730 PLGGAVVV
+3730 PLGDAVVL
-3738 LDDERTRAALA
+3738 LDHEQTRKAIA
-3749 ELSGRDWTDGE
+3749 EQSGRDWTDGE
-3760 RLAPVRA
+3760 RRAPVHA
-3767 EHPAYVIHTSGST
+3767 EHPAYVIYTSGST

-3795 FLHDMADRFPLTT
+3795 FLHDMAGRFPLTI

-3827 YLPLTAGAAVVLAD
+3827 YLPLTAGAAVVVAD

-3847 PSALLGLAADAGAT
+3847 PSALLGLAAEAGAT
-3861 VLQATPSLWQ
+3861 ILQATPSLWQ
-3871 ALADHDAAALR
+3871 ALADHDAAALH

-3896 LAARL
+3896 LADRL
-3901 AAEGGRVTNL
+3901 AAAGGRVTNL

-3919 WSTAAE
+3919 WSTAAV
-3925 LGTGT
+3925 LGTGA
-3930 PHIGHPIT
+3930 PHIGSPIT

-3974 PDLTAERFVADP
+3974 PGLTAERFVASP
-3986 FAAGTRMYRTGDLA
+3986 FAGGARMYRTGDLA

-4030 EAVLTRHEDVAR
+4030 ESVLARHEDVAQ

-4057 VAYAVP
+4057 VAYVVP
-4063 AAGRPVDAAAL
+4063 LAGRSVDAAAL
-4074 RRWAGA
+4074 RRWAGTD
-4080 ELPDYM
+4080 LPDYM
-4086 VPSVVVAL
+4086 VPSVVVSL
-4094 DALPLTPNGKLDR
+4094 DALPMTANGKLDR
-4107 RALPVPADSAAGEF
+4107 RALPVPADSAAGEIV
-4121 LAPRSPREEI
+4121 APRSPREEI

-4141 RTAVSVADGFFDL
+4141 LAVVSVEDGFFDL

-4175 LAIRTLFENPTVAGL
+4175 LAMRALFENPTVAGL
-4190 VGHLDTAERARPA
+4190 VERLDTADQARPA

-4216 FAQRRMWFLHRLE
+4216 FAQRRMWLLHQLE

-4241 RLSGDLDPDAL
+4241 RLSGHLDLDAL
-4252 KAALQDVVDRHESLR
+4252 KAALQDVVARHESLR
-4267 TVFPEVDG
+4267 TVFPEIDG
-4275 LPRQVVLGAEEAR
+4275 LPRQVVLGTDEARIELTCRQVAEADLEEA
-4288 VEPIRRQVTADEL
+4288 TD
-4301 AEATAAAVRTTFDLT
+4301 AAVRVALDLT
-4316 TRPPIA
+4316 TQLPVA

-4327 VSPTEH
+4327 LSPTEH

-4342 AGDGWSLGPLA
+4342 AGDGWSLAPLSA
-4353 DDVSRA
+4353 DVSRA
-4359 YTDRHAGR
+4359 YTARHAGQ
-4367 APQWEPLP
+4367 APQWESLP

-4388 LGDESDPDSLF
+4388 LGNESDPDSLF
-4399 SRQVAHWKRTLA
+4399 SEQVAYWKQALA
-4411 DLPDLLNLP
+4411 DLPELLNLP
-4420 TDRPRPSVAGY
+4420 TDRPRPSVASY
-4431 RGGRLPIA
+4431 RGGRLPIE

-4452 QREGA
+4452 KREGA
-4457 STFMVLQAA
+4457 STFMVLQSA
-4466 VAALLGKLGGGQ
+4466 VAALLGKLGGGP
-4478 DIPLGSPVAGRTDEA
+4478 DIPLGSPIAGRTDEA

-4508 TDLSGNPSFAELVG
+4508 NDLTGNPSFAELVG
-4522 RARETALAAYSNQ
+4522 RARETALAAYANQ
-4535 DVPFDHLVEVLRPDR
+4535 DVPFDHLVEVLRPTR
-4550 SAGHQPLFQVMLALQ
+4550 SAAHQPLFQVMLALQ
-4565 NATVTEDVELPG
+4565 NATVATDVELPD

-4582 EDGFTGASRFDL
+4582 ENSFTGASRFDL
-4594 FLSFAEQFGGT
+4594 LLNFAEQFDEAG
-4605 DGAPAGIDG
+4605 GAPAGING
-4614 FVEYSADLFDPG
+4614 FVEYSVDLFDAG
-4626 TVAALVRRLE
+4626 TVTALVKRLE
-4636 RLLTAVSADP
+4636 RLLTAVTEDP
-4646 RLPISSIDLLDAEER
+4646 QLPIASIDLLDDAER
-4661 DTVLRRWNDTAT
+4661 HTVLRQWNDTAT
-4673 GSVPTAVTARFAA
+4673 DSVPTSVPARFAA
-4686 QVARTPDAV
+4686 LVARTPDAL
-4695 AVSAD
+4695 AVSYEE
-4700 DRRLTYREL
+4700 RQLTYREL
-4709 DEESGR
+4709 DEESDR

-4734 QERSAGL
+4734 QERSAWL

-4746 AVLRAGAAYVPID
+4746 AVLKAGAAYVPID
-4759 PRYPASRRGHIMAD
+4759 PRFPASRRSHIMSD
-4773 SRVSVLL
+4773 SQVRVLL
-4780 TDTASPA
+4780 TDTTSPA
-4787 LECEHDAL
+4787 LECEYAGA
-4795 VLVVD
+4795 VIVVD
-4800 ADAGTDPEVPD
+4800 ADTDTDPSVRD
-4811 VRLPGAVHPEQLA
+4811 IRLPAVVHPEQLA

-4834 VPKGVGIT
+4834 VPKGVGIAN
-4842 HADVTALASD
+4842 ADVTAFATD
-4852 RAFRPEA
+4852 RVFRPQMY
-4859 HRRVLVHSPQAFD
+4859 RRVLVHSPQAFD
-4872 ASTYELWVPLLNG
+4872 MSTFDLWVPLLNG
-4885 GRVVLAP
+4885 GQAVVAP
-4892 RGDLDLVTLARVVEE
+4892 RGDLDLATLARVLKDNHV
-4907 NRITGLWMTA
+4907 TGLVMTA
-4917 GLFRLAAE
+4917 GLFRLTAE

-4940 GDVVPA
+4940 GDVIPA

-4954 ACPGLV
+4954 ACPQTA
-4960 VVDGYGPTETTTF
+4960 VVDAYGPTEATAITTI
-4973 ATTFRIEDAGRIP
+4973 FRVDDAQRIP

-4996 DMRVHVLDEALQPVP
+4996 NMRVYVLDEALQPVP
-5011 AGVAGELYIS
+5011 VGVAGELYIA
-5021 GAGLARGYLGRS
+5021 GAGLARGYLGQP
-5033 GLTAER
+5033 GLTAGR

-5047 AGTRMYR
+5047 AGSRMYR
-5054 VGDLVRWNAD
+5054 AGDLVRWNAD
-5064 GAVEFLGRADD
+5064 GEVEFLGRADE

-5090 AALAGHPDV
+5090 AALADHPDV

-5112 DRQLVAYLVPN
+5112 DRQLVAYLVPDT
-5123 ATPSADS
+5123 TPSADAAGTTGDN
-5130 PGTAGDDG
+5130 GTAGQQ
-5138 TADEQIGQWQE
+5138 TGQSQE
-5149 LYAQLYG
+5149 HDAQPYDP
-5156 AERPEEFGEDFSGW
+5156 ERPEESGDD
-5170 ASSYTGADI
+5170 S
-5179 PLEEMR
+5179 
-5185 EWRDATVERVRALR
+5185 
-5199 PRRVLEI
+5199 
-5206 GVGSGLL
+5206 
-5213 LAKLA
+5213 
-5218 GDCEAYWGIDFSPE
+5218 
-5232 AIAVLRRQVEA
+5232 
-5243 RPELADKVRLEIGA
+5243 
-5257 AHELDALPREFF
+5257 
-5269 DTVVI
+5269 
-5274 NSVAQYFPSA
+5274 
-5284 AYLTDVLDSLSRL
+5284 LDS
-5297 LVPGGAVFLGDQ
+5297 D
-5309 RNLRTQR
+5309 RT
-5316 GFQTA
+5316 
-5321 VGLLQWNGRQTPAE
+5321 
-5335 LSRSVE
+5335 
-5341 QTIMME
+5341 
-5347 KELLVDPE
+5347 
-5355 YFAALPGR
+5355 
-5363 IPAFGAVD
+5363 
-5371 VRVKRGRSDT
+5371 
-5381 ELTRHR
+5381 
-5387 FDVVLRT
+5387 
-5394 APSGA
+5394 
-5399 RPLGELP
+5399 
-5406 RLRYGTEILN
+5406 
-5416 PEDLERRIATGEGL
+5416 
-5430 PVRVT
+5430 
-5435 GIPDAR
+5435 
-5441 LAGEQAAVRALADG
+5441 
-5455 RPVAEALAALDAP
+5455 
-5468 EERGI
+5468 
-5473 HPEEL
+5473 
-5478 HELAERC
+5478 
-5485 GQPVHVTYA
+5485 
-5494 PGAPGRLDAVFGIGE
+5494 
-5509 EAVSEL
+5509 
-5515 YPPTARPGSA
+5515 
-5525 AHVNNPLGS
+5525 
-5534 RRLGELV
+5534 GELV
-5541 GTVRTFAEQRLPE
+5541 SSVKSFVAQRLPE
-5554 YMVPTAFV
+5554 YMVPAAFM
-5562 ALEALP
+5562 ALDALP
-5568 TTVNGKLDRRALPA
+5568 MTANGKLDRRALPA
-5582 PEFSGSSTGRPPRT
+5582 PDLSSASTGRAPRT
-5596 ELEARVCAVMADV
+5596 ELEARVCTVMADV
-5609 LALPT
+5609 LGLPAI
-5614 VGIDDN
+5614 GIDDN

-5633 LVSRARRAGLLIS
+5633 LVSRARRAGLLMS
-5646 TRDVFQHR
+5646 TRDVFQYK
-5654 TVAELAAVARPAD
+5654 TVAELAAVVRLAD
-5667 GAAAGAADEPET
+5667 GAVSAAADEPET
-5679 GDIPLLPIVHWLRE
+5679 GDVPLLPIVHWLRE
-5693 NGGPVEGFHQ
+5693 NGGPIEGFNQ
-5703 SRIVPAPAGATAD
+5703 SRIVPAPAGATLH

-5731 LRMRLDRTEGP
+5731 LRMRLDRTDGQ
-5742 WRLNIPEAG
+5742 WRLSVPETG
-5751 TVRAGDLLRRVDTAG
+5751 TVRAGDLLHRVDTAG
-5766 LDDTA
+5766 LDDEA
-5771 LEAVIVEQ
+5771 LEAVIVEH
-5779 RDAAMAGLAPDE
+5779 RTAAMARLAPDD
-5791 GVMLRATWF
+5791 GVMLQAVWF
-5800 DAGPGRGGQL
+5800 DAGQGRSGQL
-5810 LLMVHHLCVDGVSWR
+5810 LLMVHHLSVDGVSWR
-5825 VLLPDLFEAYEA
+5825 VLMPDLFEGYDA
-5837 AEQGRPVALDPVG
+5837 AEQGRPIALDPPG

-5864 AERRGELGLWEAA
+5864 AERRGELELWEAM
-5877 VRDHEPPLG
+5877 VRDPEPLLG

-5898 ATRFVQVRLPADLS
+5898 ATRFVHVRLPADLS
-5912 TSLLTDVPRAVHAG
+5912 TSLLADAPRAIHAG

-5931 LTGLALALSQWR
+5931 LTGLTLALAQWR
-5943 AKWRGTDRDDLLV
+5943 AKWRGTDRQDLLV

-5980 AMYPVRI
+5980 AMYPARI
-5987 DLAGVDTAQALA
+5987 DLSGVDTARALA
-5999 GGPATARAAK
+5999 GGPTTARAAK

-6032 PQSSERLAGGAEP
+6032 PQASERLADGAEP
-6045 QLAFNYFGRFTA
+6045 QVAFNYFGRFTA
-6057 PEGEPAPVVTEPT
+6057 PEGEPAPTATEPT
-6070 FEAGR
+6070 FETGR

-6085 FAHALEINA
+6085 FTHALEINA
-6094 RTDDFAAGSSL
+6094 RTDDFTAGSSL

-6112 DGLFTDEEIL
+6112 DGLFTDEEVL
-6122 ELCEGWVAALRT
+6122 ELCEGWVAALRV
-6134 LAEQLRRPGNAGRT
+6134 LADQLQRPGNAGHT

-6158 QRQIERLEGDLPGL
+6158 QHQIERLETDLPDL

-6178 TPLQEGLLFHAQYD
+6178 TPLQEGLLFHARYD
-6192 EGEQDPYTVQ
+6192 ESDTDPYTVQ
-6202 FLWALD
+6202 LLWALD
-6208 GHVDRNALRAAAT
+6208 GHVDRDTLRAAART
-6221 ALLRR
+6221 LLRR

-6246 VTDPALPW
+6246 VEDPALPW

-6268 REVARIVDE
+6268 REVARITEE

-6299 EDAYRFLLTNHHILL
+6299 DDAYRFLLTNHHILL
-6314 DGWSMPVVLGELGE
+6314 DGWSMPMVLGELGE

-6338 LPAPA
+6338 LSRPA

-6348 LTWLAGQDRTEAEQA
+6348 LTWLAGQDRGEAEKA
-6363 WRTALAGLEEPL
+6363 WRTALAGLQEPL
-6375 LLAPSAG
+6375 LLAPSTG
-6382 QRAAVTPHRRVVEVD
+6382 QRAAVTPHRRTVEVD
-6397 RQLSAALAALAR
+6397 QQLSTTLAALAR
-6409 RHGLTMAT
+6409 RHGLTLAT
-6417 LVQGAWATLL
+6417 LVQGAWAALL

-6442 SGRPPEITGIETM
+6442 SGRPPEIAGIETM

-6465 RVRLEPDEPVIAL
+6465 RVRLEPTEPVIAL

-6483 RQQSELTEHSYL
+6483 QQQSELTEHSYL
-6495 RLSDVQRLTGFGELF
+6495 RLSDIQRLAGFGELF

-6517 NYPAPPQGLREE
+6517 NYPAPPQGLHAE
-6529 PGEVDVSDDRTSDA
+6529 PGEVDVSDDQSSDA

-6555 GPSLRLRVDHRP
+6555 GSSLRLRVDHRP
-6567 DVFDEQSVTDLIDQL
+6567 DVFDGQSVTGLLDQL
-6582 VGWLRALAG
+6582 VSWLRALAA
-6591 DPDRPVGLIDLLGAD
+6591 DPDQPVGLIDLLSAD
-6606 RFDQVVRRFNATGR
+6606 QFDQVVRRFNATER

-6627 SELVAEQARLNP
+6627 SELVADQARLSP
-6639 DRTAVVH
+6639 DRTAVVYQ
-6646 GDERLDYAELDRRA
+6646 DERLSYAQLDRRA
-6660 NRLARLLARHG
+6660 NQLARLLARHG
-6671 AAERSLVGLM
+6671 ATEQSLVGLV

-6715 FVLADARPALVVTTS
+6715 FILADARPALVVAST
-6730 ATAGLL
+6730 ATAQLL
-6736 AEVGA
+6736 AEVGT

-6755 EWAAQPATPPGP
+6755 EWAAQPATPLVP
-6767 AAGASPDDAAYV
+6767 ASEPSPDDAAYV

-6807 ERFAIDADSRL
+6807 ERFAIDTESRL

-6837 VAGAALVLAPADE
+6837 VAGATLVLAPTAE
-6850 LLPGPTLTAV
+6850 LLPGPTLTGV

-6866 THATLPPTVLASIAP
+6866 THATIPPTVLAAISP
-6881 EDLPGLRTLV
+6881 DDLPGLRTLV

-6902 DRWAPRLRMINAYGP
+6902 DQWAPRLRMINAYGP

-6929 LSAAPL
+6929 LSTTAIS
-6935 TIGRP
+6935 IGRP
-6940 IANTAVYVLDAR
+6940 ITNTSVYVLDAR

-6973 GYLNRAGLTAERFVP
+6973 GYLNRGGLTAERFVP
-6988 DPFGTPGSRMY
+6988 NPFGAAGSRMY
-6999 RTGDLVSWTHDGR
+6999 RTGDLASWTRDGR
-7012 LGYLGR
+7012 LAYVGR
-7018 ADQQLKLRGFRIEPG
+7018 ADQQLKLRGFRIEPA

-7041 HPDVAQAAVVLRET
+7041 HPDVSQAAVVLREMSQ
-7055 DRGGR
+7055 GGR
-7060 RLVAYVVPREGAGTD
+7060 RLVAYVVPGDGVTID
-7075 PAVLRKHV
+7075 PMVLRKQL
-7083 SGQVPDYMVPAAFV
+7083 SGQLPDYMVPAAFV
-7097 PLAALP
+7097 SLAALP
-7103 VNPNGKLDR
+7103 VTPNGKLDR
-7112 PALPAPDAGG
+7112 PALPAPDAEG
-7122 SLHKGA
+7122 SVSRGA

-7150 GVEDSFFDLGGDSLT
+7150 GIEDSFFDLGGDSLM
-7165 AAALVNRVNHTFG
+7165 AAGLVSRVNLTFG
-7178 TRLSIV
+7178 TKVSIA

-7192 GSLAELLTTGE
+7192 ESLAERLTTGE
-7203 EGDPLDVLLPLRST
+7203 ESDPLDVLLPLRST
-7217 GTAEPVFCLPPAGGL
+7217 GTAEPIFCLPPAGGL

-7262 LPESLSAMAEDFLE
+7262 LPESLTAMAEDYLE
-7276 QIRAIQPHG
+7276 QIRAVQPHG

-7304 RLQEAGEQVGTL
+7304 RLQEAGEEVATL

-7324 INRHEVVEERPED
+7324 INEHEVVEERPED
-7337 VLRQLLAHL
+7337 VLRQLLGYL
-7346 GHDLAELGE
+7346 GHDLTELGE
-7355 EPLDYARARNL
+7355 DPLDYARARSL
-7366 FDGGD
+7366 LDDGN

-7392 ARITRDFA
+7392 ARITQDFS

-7409 LFVATVGKEGS
+7409 MFVATVGKEGS
-7420 ANTPALWEPY
+7420 AYTPALWEPH
-7430 VEGRVVGHELGY
+7430 VEGRVIRHDLAFA
-7442 THSDLTTAAAWA
+7442 HNDLTTAPAWA
-7454 EIGPLIA
+7454 QIGPLLA

-7467 RTSRTAAGQ
+7467 RETRAAAEQ